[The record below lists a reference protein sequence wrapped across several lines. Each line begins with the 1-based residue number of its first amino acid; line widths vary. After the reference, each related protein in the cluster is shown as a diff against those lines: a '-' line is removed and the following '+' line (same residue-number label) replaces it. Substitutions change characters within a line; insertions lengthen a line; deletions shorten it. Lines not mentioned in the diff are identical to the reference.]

1 MANILE
7 NIKDHGLAGGLVE
20 AARDAFG
27 KGKYQGA
34 AQFHVIDENGD
45 KTEVSNSAATPIYK
59 TPTGFSN
66 TRSYAYLTQGDN
78 GKLTLNYS
86 SDLANSDAFRKN
98 YLDNDAF
105 KEVVR
110 SYNAN
115 TNADTVI
122 QTKNEDGTV
131 ENVKFSDLINNYNTA
146 LNEFASNYE
155 GFSLVRDNFKNNTGF
170 DLSDEEIRIA
180 TNTINDDD
188 KKSETKAIFLPQEW
202 LSIYDFSKL
211 PSFDEETKTV
221 SAKDFFEAYD
231 LDKDGGINEEAWNEM
246 IGSANGIVANA
257 YSGNMKKNVDE
268 DAEGDEE
275 AIATA
280 KDRLVRAYS
289 ASNLLANHDPE
300 QSFLHTVGIVSSN
313 AVLTLGN
320 NVSQV
325 VGKFATLEGAVID
338 SVTYFGELGIAAIKD
353 KSIQMATLQGAV
365 AEDFQ
370 SGAVTPNNFNEY
382 IDGILV
388 SSTDGSMSEVEK
400 VKAEWQAKI
409 KGKQTLADLSYAE
422 GTTFRDMQDAVDWQI
437 AYTAEIAP
445 VAAQAGAI
453 MGEFAFLALEVA
465 VANGLGSSTGALVS
479 SEAGTVKALSTAFKS
494 TSTLTRLKSLAS
506 FAARNKAVSFSANMM
521 TQAMVDTFVFED
533 TDTFL
538 NAWARLDPG
547 AQKELSRA
555 FTDNLV
561 GNSVAE
567 VIGIGSS
574 AIGGKLAA
582 SNNKGVLWIRS
593 RAAKAAAWASL
604 PKKKA
609 QAAFAGTKMAQLLS
623 KPIGKSARQASDMF
637 IKAVNEGS
645 GTVFKAKTLEE
656 YNVEKFQMEYS
667 ATKNIANAKAGDVIV
682 TDFEKNTT
690 KVSETTTEAI
700 LGKVAEK
707 SNFLNQAARIAEGVK
722 ATTDSIVADETVGAA
737 YKGVTDGAVELQKT
751 LKWKDFNP
759 AMGKYL
765 SQDASNYVANKVHFD
780 DLTRKKGILEAEK
793 KALSPL
799 EQKKL
804 EDLSNWL
811 KEFAVTHNDDAM
823 DALNLFIEK
832 QQALNKA
839 LTDWQVRN
847 GIMTKATYDSLAGTG
862 YYGANDEFYVKT
874 VAIPNGKTMEEL
886 DEEVN
891 ASIYVETQR
900 DFLDG
905 AGVRGANYVYKQ
917 DMHLSNSIDSNY
929 LDPVLVNSLTIDNI
943 AKAYQGR
950 MWYNSMVAIKA
961 PTREI
966 DVTGKPVKKRE
977 IENVMKHARNS
988 AEEAIDSVSLKEL
1001 GEGTL
1006 GKTFQES
1013 STTIVK
1019 GKGKDRVEI
1028 NKVDKYQEKVN
1039 RKLGIAD
1046 DKQIATNV
1054 GILDESQTK
1063 TVIATFGD
1071 EAPAYGKCKTNEEL
1085 KAVFEGLSEKQQ
1097 EQALKAMGKNPV
1109 ETKKTVTTQKKN
1121 PEYAAWKKEKTAF
1134 EKEQAKAKKAFD
1146 KEQAKLAKQSTKK
1159 TSTKFP
1165 KEAKKQ
1171 LEKDMRD
1178 AILYD
1183 SNTDIKSWKE
1193 LSTDDVNAK
1202 LTDARKKE
1210 IGDILKDD
1218 FDIDKF
1224 RELDNPKIEDAIKPE
1239 YIEQVRA
1246 KYGGKDVENIVSQ
1259 SPVKVLDAGEP
1270 YERRVKTVKLDYIE
1284 NDIDASIA
1292 DSVQKLNDAGLHV
1305 NNASSGLVADAPGK
1319 DEWLN
1324 RGAGYIEFDEQAI
1337 SKADYDAIRNAA
1349 NKAGLCIEK
1358 SGISIKGETSF
1369 SVSMNVTKDGES
1381 ASELYRNAGREMA
1394 KKYGIEYG
1402 PYLDMMRKL
1411 EEKGVLSEAMDFRE
1425 KAFERRL
1432 KEHGGYAFGGD
1443 EAKIKAWNTFF
1454 DELGISSP
1462 KTSISS
1468 TTSSVFEEKGPV
1480 IDGHDFRTEDASDG
1494 YQKFLHDNTSIKT
1507 HGDSEPVS
1515 KAANIAAEHI
1525 VTPGGF
1531 VDEINQELRSGEL
1544 DIGKVGD
1551 ETSEE
1556 WSRLLDHYINP
1567 DTVALNYYGNGYML
1581 ADEFG
1586 GPIDETDLYNMYRE
1600 LTGKKPAETGIELD
1614 IEDRIKLYKAIKE
1627 KLDDNVMDALRTG
1640 NRELS
1645 EDTILYR
1652 VLSNEGNFVGKG
1664 DMSWLN
1670 KSEGEYLDK
1679 GFGFV
1684 TLDENKV
1691 LNNATLTNPKGNK
1704 YVLRIHA
1711 PKGTGIF
1718 GFDGSVIVENNSG
1731 AMMFSGANAIVS
1743 SGHRAGGEMALTPGQ
1758 KGKFVKSGEKIGDA
1772 EYVDVYLDGWDR
1784 PIRPVAKI
1792 FDKPAPDEFITE
1804 TSTKVES
1811 SKVKAIDEPGALR
1824 AWNQAVA
1831 NTSMVDDL
1839 NKTFIAERVNPAEGG
1854 PKKMTEAT
1862 KKTLTN
1868 AIAEKTKYNF
1878 SPESVSV
1885 EGKTMDDLVEEYT
1898 KKGNKENAYNEAVKK
1913 LEDAQAMEKAV
1924 AEGTDPFS
1932 LSTMEFGESVIEIGA
1947 YRLKNSAVGADL
1959 AKKASEYGI
1968 EDDSIF
1974 EYYVLSSMVE
1984 NAPDGTIRLSKKFK
1998 RAFED
2003 KYEARFLK
2011 APNSEGQMNQLGL
2024 KKLMND
2030 AEEKIERLVVGR
2042 WASYQNDLVERGA
2055 TDLIDTNKYF
2065 DAIEGEMKKIAGD
2078 ISGNRNIIQVLDA
2091 SGEYKY
2097 VEVDPIVADLYRS
2110 RPYNN
2115 RDNDSFI
2122 RKLSRLSRLGKTS
2135 LNPVSVMNQN
2145 FKDAIQSFVMAGWAH
2160 SVTTYSKEIAE
2171 MFGDQFVNY
2180 LRESM
2185 GEEGWLKFSEGL
2197 TDSEARLKAT
2207 ELMTT
2212 GKMGAEPFVGNLTSR
2227 QLFRKNAP
2235 QEDLAGQIRNEAAEA
2250 YSYLGGY
2257 TKKKGL
2263 SAKKNAKK
2271 GLIDAI
2277 EDISPGG
2284 AINNWRETYF
2294 RKANYTSAM
2303 NDALKRG
2310 ETLSQARA
2318 TAEFVSRNAT
2328 TNFRNTF
2335 MWGNILCDNVPF
2347 LSAAINGSASFWRL
2361 FEMDPVGVL
2370 TRINASGIAVIAQV
2384 ISSGQSLEDRN
2395 TLKNVPD
2402 WVKRSGAVFIVN
2414 GSVYTI
2420 PLPEEIAIFLAPFRQ
2435 TAEKML
2441 GSEDRS
2447 WVELLYND
2455 ALEISPI
2462 NLDGFSTDD
2471 QSKLTKNQG
2480 LLSRLGRQIQVLL
2493 SQVSPPIVKTAIMA
2507 RTGIDPYTGN
2517 EIDNSYVWYDEDGN
2531 RQIMDYTTSET
2542 ARGLANISKKF
2553 NWNVSPSMAQALFEE
2568 ALGTGFLQMSDDV
2581 VNLYEAFFSG
2591 KNIDG
2596 ENIDRTKTAFSPITS
2611 AVENAASSVVVED
2624 YQIKDKYDKDFKAL
2638 ITSLER
2644 KKNELLTPGSIYMDT
2659 IEQMS
2664 KLKATD
2670 GNYDTKKQ
2678 NLTQQAMQ
2686 EIENFRKDALFA
2698 VNTYVNHYGSDYD
2711 DKKFASVVALLN
2723 FNNPTGVI
2731 PTSAKDFQDSQSA
2744 YYRGREDAYQTMI
2757 DLGFKSV
2764 NDYSILGIAKRNSQT
2779 GEIYTRFNSPVAI
2792 LNARKS
2798 VFNGMAENVNA
2809 EIAAALEV
2817 AGIDR
2822 KDMFAGYYNAK
2833 AQGKAAAKQYKK
2845 DWNAK
2850 VVKAIAPTVNQYG
2863 ADNVLSNSTVQD
2875 YLDRYIFISNPYKT
2889 GDYLKE
2895 IFEVED

>member
-7 NIKDHGLAGGLVE
+7 NIKEHGLVGGLVE
-20 AARDAFG
+20 AARDSFG
-27 KGKYQGA
+27 KGKYQGPA
-34 AQFHVIDENGD
+34 HFYVVDENGD
-45 KTEVSNSAATPIYK
+45 KTEVSNESATPIYK

-98 YLDNDAF
+98 YLDNDTF

-115 TNADTVI
+115 TNADTVV
-122 QTKNEDGTV
+122 QTKNADGTV

-180 TNTINDDD
+180 TNTIGDDD

-211 PSFDEETKTV
+211 PSFDSETKTV

-268 DAEGDEE
+268 DAEGDEG
-275 AIATA
+275 AITTA

-289 ASNLLANHDPE
+289 ASNLLASHDPE

-313 AVLTLGN
+313 AILTLGN

-338 SVTYFGELGIAAIKD
+338 SVTYFGELGIASIKD

-370 SGAVTPNNFNEY
+370 SGAVTPSNFNEY

-388 SSTDGSMSEVEK
+388 NSTDGSMSEVEK

-494 TSTLTRLKSLAS
+494 TSTLTRLKALSG
-506 FAARNKAVSFSANMM
+506 FAAHNKMVSFSANML

-555 FTDNLV
+555 FADNLV

-582 SNNKGVLWIRS
+582 SNNKGILWIRS
-593 RAAKAAAWASL
+593 RAAKAAALASL

-609 QAAFAGTKMAQLLS
+609 HAAFAGTKMAQLLS
-623 KPIGKSARQASDMF
+623 KPIGKGARQASDMF

-656 YNVEKFQMEYS
+656 YNVEKFQMEYA

-780 DLTRKKGILEAEK
+780 DLTRKKGILDAEK

-804 EDLSNWL
+804 EGLSNWL
-811 KEFAVTHNDDAM
+811 KEFAITHSDDAI

-832 QQALNKA
+832 QQAFNKA
-839 LTDWQVRN
+839 LTDWQVRH
-847 GIMTKATYDSLAGTG
+847 GVMSKATYDSLAGTG
-862 YYGANDEFYVKT
+862 YYGANDEFYVRT
-874 VAIPNGKTMEEL
+874 VAIPDGKTMEEL
-886 DEEVN
+886 DEKVN
-891 ASIYVETQR
+891 ALVYDTTQR

-929 LDPVLVNSLTIDNI
+929 LDPVLVNALTIDNV

-988 AEEAIDSVSLKEL
+988 AEEAIDSVSLSEL

-1013 STTIVK
+1013 STTEVR

-1028 NKVDKYQEKVN
+1028 NKVDKYQKKVN
-1039 RKLGIAD
+1039 KKLGIAN

-1054 GILDESQTK
+1054 GILDEAQTK
-1063 TVIATFGD
+1063 TVLATFGD
-1071 EAPAYGKCKTNEEL
+1071 EAPAYGKCKTNKEL
-1085 KAVFEGLSEKQQ
+1085 KATFEGLSEKQQ

-1109 ETKKTVTTQKKN
+1109 ETKRTVTTQKKN
-1121 PEYAAWKKEKTAF
+1121 PEYASWKKEKAAF
-1134 EKEQAKAKKAFD
+1134 EKEQAKAKAAFD
-1146 KEQAKLAKQSTKK
+1146 KEQAKLVKQSAKK

-1224 RELDNPKIEDAIKPE
+1224 RELDNPKIEDAIRPE

-1246 KYGGKDVENIVSQ
+1246 KYGGEVVE
-1259 SPVKVLDAGEP
+1259 DATE
-1270 YERRVKTVKLDYIE
+1270 
-1284 NDIDASIA
+1284 A
-1292 DSVQKLNDAGLHV
+1292 
-1305 NNASSGLVADAPGK
+1305 
-1319 DEWLN
+1319 
-1324 RGAGYIEFDEQAI
+1324 
-1337 SKADYDAIRNAA
+1337 SKA
-1349 NKAGLCIEK
+1349 KT
-1358 SGISIKGETSF
+1358 IKGFE
-1369 SVSMNVTKDGES
+1369 
-1381 ASELYRNAGREMA
+1381 
-1394 KKYGIEYG
+1394 EY
-1402 PYLDMMRKL
+1402 D
-1411 EEKGVLSEAMDFRE
+1411 
-1425 KAFERRL
+1425 
-1432 KEHGGYAFGGD
+1432 
-1443 EAKIKAWNTFF
+1443 F
-1454 DELGISSP
+1454 DELTKKQA
-1462 KTSISS
+1462 KTLYTKSGS
-1468 TTSSVFEEKGPV
+1468 KPV
-1480 IDGHDFRTEDASDG
+1480 DGHDYRTDLTVDGDEVFNEGYNKFVFENTTKKSEANGGSAEDRVYD
-1494 YQKFLHDNTSIKT
+1494 
-1507 HGDSEPVS
+1507 
-1515 KAANIAAEHI
+1515 IAAEQI
-1525 VTPGGF
+1525 VTPGGP
-1531 VDEINQELRSGEL
+1531 VDYINQKIRQEKMSLNDKELIDEIKEMIDPGA
-1544 DIGKVGD
+1544 V
-1551 ETSEE
+1551 
-1556 WSRLLDHYINP
+1556 
-1567 DTVALNYYGNGYML
+1567 VANVKGY
-1581 ADEFG
+1581 A
-1586 GPIDETDLYNMYRE
+1586 TTE
-1600 LTGKKPAETGIELD
+1600 LTPYDSLSIYTPDLEDYFDVIKMVDKKAYEKANKIPYTREKTMQREFADILSDAILD
-1614 IEDRIKLYKAIKE
+1614 KSINAIKNGTSV
-1627 KLDDNVMDALRTG
+1627 LDNDA
-1640 NRELS
+1640 
-1645 EDTILYR
+1645 ILYR
-1652 VLSNEGNFVGKG
+1652 VLYDDGNFMGKG
-1664 DMSWLN
+1664 DMRWLL
-1670 KSEGEYLDK
+1670 SRSGEYSDD

-1684 TLDENKV
+1684 TLNEEAAMKS
-1691 LNNATLTNPKGNK
+1691 PFIKGSGTP

-1711 PKGTGIF
+1711 PKGTNIF
-1718 GFDGSVIVENNSG
+1718 TFDGSTEISLN
-1731 AMMFSGANAIVS
+1731 ANPLNGVFGGPDHQLS
-1743 SGHRAGGEMALTPGQ
+1743 SGHRAGGELALAPGQ
-1758 KGKFVKSGEKIGDA
+1758 KGRFIKTGEKIGDA
-1772 EYVDVYLDGWDR
+1772 EYIDVYLDGWKMRSDD
-1784 PIRPVAKI
+1784 IDKIYDVSVAPVSEKTSAVFEEKS

-1824 AWNQAVA
+1824 AWNQAVT

-1862 KKTLTN
+1862 KKTLTD

-1898 KKGNKENAYNEAVKK
+1898 KNGNKENAYNEAVKK

-2078 ISGNRNIIQVLDA
+2078 ISGNRNIIQVLDTN
-2091 SGEYKY
+2091 GEYKY

-2115 RDNDSFI
+2115 RNNDSFI

-2197 TDSEARLKAT
+2197 SDSETRLKAT
-2207 ELMTT
+2207 ELLTT
-2212 GKMGAEPFVGNLTSR
+2212 GKMGAEPFAGNLTSR

-2284 AINNWRETYF
+2284 TINNWRETYF

-2328 TNFRNTF
+2328 TNFSNTF
-2335 MWGNILCDNVPF
+2335 MWGNIICDNVPF

-2370 TRINASGIAVIAQV
+2370 TRINAAGMAVIAQV

-2395 TLKNVPD
+2395 TLKDVPD
-2402 WVKRSGAVFIVN
+2402 WVKRSGAVFVVN

-2480 LLSRLGRQIQVLL
+2480 LLSRLSRQAQVLL

-2507 RTGIDPYTGN
+2507 ATGIDPYTGN
-2517 EIDNSYVWYDEDGN
+2517 EIDSSYVWYDEDGN

-2542 ARGLANISKKF
+2542 ARGLAKISKQF
-2553 NWNVSPSMAQALFEE
+2553 NWNVSPSMAQALFKE

-2581 VNLYEAFFSG
+2581 INLYEAFFSG
-2591 KNIDG
+2591 KNVDG
-2596 ENIDRTKTAFSPITS
+2596 KNIDRTKTAFSPITS
-2611 AVENAASSVVVED
+2611 AVESAASAAVVED

-2644 KKNELLTPGSIYMDT
+2644 KKNELLTPGSAYMDT
-2659 IEQMS
+2659 VEQMS
-2664 KLKATD
+2664 KLRSTD
-2670 GNYDTKKQ
+2670 SNYDTKKQ

-2779 GEIYTRFNSPVAI
+2779 GEIYTKFNSPVAI
-2792 LNARKS
+2792 LNARES
-2798 VFNGMAENVNA
+2798 VWSSMAENVNA

-2822 KDMFAGYYNAK
+2822 SEMFEGYYKAK

-2850 VVKAIAPTVNQYG
+2850 IVKAIAPTVYQYG
-2863 ADNVLSNSTVQD
+2863 ADQVLENSTVQD
-2875 YLDRYIFISNPYKT
+2875 YLDNYIFISNPYKT

>member
-20 AARDAFG
+20 TVRDTFG
-27 KGKYQGA
+27 KGEHQGA

-98 YLDNDAF
+98 YLDNDTF

-110 SYNAN
+110 SYNAS

-122 QTKNEDGTV
+122 QTKNADGTV
-131 ENVKFSDLINNYNTA
+131 ENVKFSDLIDNYNTA

-180 TNTINDDD
+180 TNTIGDDD

-211 PSFDEETKTV
+211 PSFDAETKTV

-275 AIATA
+275 AITTA

-289 ASNLLANHDPE
+289 ASNLLASHDPE

-338 SVTYFGELGIAAIKD
+338 SVTYFGELGIASIKD

-370 SGAVTPNNFNEY
+370 SGTVTPNNFNEY

-506 FAARNKAVSFSANMM
+506 FAARNKAVSFSANML

-555 FTDNLV
+555 FTDNLI

-582 SNNKGVLWIRS
+582 SNNKGILWIRS

-623 KPIGKSARQASDMF
+623 KPIGKGARQASDMF

-656 YNVEKFQMEYS
+656 YNVEKFQMEYA

-811 KEFAVTHNDDAM
+811 KEFAVTHNDDAI

-832 QQALNKA
+832 QQAFNKA

-862 YYGANDEFYVKT
+862 YYGANDELYVKT

-886 DEEVN
+886 DDEVN

-929 LDPVLVNSLTIDNI
+929 LDPVLVNSLTIDNV

-988 AEEAIDSVSLKEL
+988 AEEAIDSVSLSEL

-1013 STTIVK
+1013 STTEVR

-1054 GILDESQTK
+1054 GILDEAQTK
-1063 TVIATFGD
+1063 TVLATFGD

-1085 KAVFEGLSEKQQ
+1085 KATFEGLSGKQQ

-1121 PEYAAWKKEKTAF
+1121 PEYAAWKKEKAAF
-1134 EKEQAKAKKAFD
+1134 EKEQAKAKAAFD

-1246 KYGGKDVENIVSQ
+1246 KYGGNDVENIVSQ
-1259 SPVKVLDAGEP
+1259 SPVKVLDAGQP
-1270 YERRVKTVKLDYIE
+1270 YERRVKTVKLDYTE

-1292 DSVQKLNDAGLHV
+1292 DSVQKLNDSGLHV
-1305 NNASSGLVADAPGK
+1305 NNASSGLVADAPGE
-1319 DEWLN
+1319 DEIVN

-1337 SKADYDAIRNAA
+1337 SKADYDAIENAA

-1358 SGISIKGETSF
+1358 SGIGINGDTSF
-1369 SVSMNVTKDGES
+1369 SVSMNVTKDGRS
-1381 ASELYRNAGREMA
+1381 VSELYRNAGREMA

-1402 PYLDMMRKL
+1402 SDLDMTRKL

-1443 EAKIKAWNTFF
+1443 ESKIKAWNTFF
-1454 DELGISSP
+1454 DELGVSGSKTAASSAV
-1462 KTSISS
+1462 S
-1468 TTSSVFEEKGPV
+1468 TTPSAFEEK
-1480 IDGHDFRTEDASDG
+1480 T
-1494 YQKFLHDNTSIKT
+1494 
-1507 HGDSEPVS
+1507 
-1515 KAANIAAEHI
+1515 
-1525 VTPGGF
+1525 
-1531 VDEINQELRSGEL
+1531 
-1544 DIGKVGD
+1544 
-1551 ETSEE
+1551 
-1556 WSRLLDHYINP
+1556 
-1567 DTVALNYYGNGYML
+1567 
-1581 ADEFG
+1581 
-1586 GPIDETDLYNMYRE
+1586 
-1600 LTGKKPAETGIELD
+1600 
-1614 IEDRIKLYKAIKE
+1614 
-1627 KLDDNVMDALRTG
+1627 
-1640 NRELS
+1640 
-1645 EDTILYR
+1645 
-1652 VLSNEGNFVGKG
+1652 
-1664 DMSWLN
+1664 
-1670 KSEGEYLDK
+1670 
-1679 GFGFV
+1679 
-1684 TLDENKV
+1684 
-1691 LNNATLTNPKGNK
+1691 
-1704 YVLRIHA
+1704 
-1711 PKGTGIF
+1711 
-1718 GFDGSVIVENNSG
+1718 
-1731 AMMFSGANAIVS
+1731 
-1743 SGHRAGGEMALTPGQ
+1743 
-1758 KGKFVKSGEKIGDA
+1758 
-1772 EYVDVYLDGWDR
+1772 
-1784 PIRPVAKI
+1784 

-1811 SKVKAIDEPGALR
+1811 SKIKAIDEPGALR

-2185 GEEGWLKFSEGL
+2185 GEDGWLKFSEGL
-2197 TDSEARLKAT
+2197 TDSETRLKAT

-2384 ISSGQSLEDRN
+2384 ISSGQSIEDRN

-2581 VNLYEAFFSG
+2581 INLYEAFFSG
-2591 KNIDG
+2591 KNVDG

-2686 EIENFRKDALFA
+2686 EIENFRKEALFA

-2711 DKKFASVVALLN
+2711 DKKFASIVALLN

-2779 GEIYTRFNSPVAI
+2779 GEIYTKFNSPVAI
-2792 LNARKS
+2792 LNARES
-2798 VFNGMAENVNA
+2798 VWSSMAENVNA
-2809 EIAAALEV
+2809 EIAAALDV

-2822 KDMFAGYYNAK
+2822 SKMFEGYYKAK
-2833 AQGKAAAKQYKK
+2833 AQGKAVAKQYKK

-2850 VVKAIAPTVNQYG
+2850 IVKAIAPTVYQYG
-2863 ADNVLSNSTVQD
+2863 ADQVLENSTVQD
-2875 YLDRYIFISNPYKT
+2875 YLDNYIFISNPYKT

>member
-20 AARDAFG
+20 TVRDTFG

-34 AQFHVIDENGD
+34 AQFHVIDENGN

-98 YLDNDAF
+98 YLDNDTF

-122 QTKNEDGTV
+122 QTKNADGTV

-146 LNEFASNYE
+146 LNEFVSNYE

-289 ASNLLANHDPE
+289 ASNLLASHDPE

-325 VGKFATLEGAVID
+325 VGKFATLGGAVID
-338 SVTYFGELGIAAIKD
+338 SVTYFGELGIASIKD

-506 FAARNKAVSFSANMM
+506 FAARNKAVSFSANML

-538 NAWARLDPG
+538 NAWARLDSG

-555 FTDNLV
+555 FTDNLI

-582 SNNKGVLWIRS
+582 SNNKGILWIRS
-593 RAAKAAAWASL
+593 RAAKAAALASL

-623 KPIGKSARQASDMF
+623 KPIGKGARQASDMF

-656 YNVEKFQMEYS
+656 YNVEKFQMEYA

-811 KEFAVTHNDDAM
+811 KEFAVTHNDDAI

-832 QQALNKA
+832 QQAFNKA

-862 YYGANDEFYVKT
+862 YYGANDELYVKT

-929 LDPVLVNSLTIDNI
+929 LDPVLVNSLTIDNV

-988 AEEAIDSVSLKEL
+988 AEEAIDSVSLSEL

-1013 STTIVK
+1013 STTEVR

-1054 GILDESQTK
+1054 GILDEAQTK
-1063 TVIATFGD
+1063 TVLATFGD
-1071 EAPAYGKCKTNEEL
+1071 EAPAYGKCNTNEEL
-1085 KAVFEGLSEKQQ
+1085 KATFEGLSEKQQ

-1109 ETKKTVTTQKKN
+1109 ETKKTITTQKKN
-1121 PEYAAWKKEKTAF
+1121 PEYAAWKKEKSAF

-1239 YIEQVRA
+1239 YIEQVRS
-1246 KYGGKDVENIVSQ
+1246 KYTSSE
-1259 SPVKVLDAGEP
+1259 
-1270 YERRVKTVKLDYIE
+1270 
-1284 NDIDASIA
+1284 
-1292 DSVQKLNDAGLHV
+1292 SVDTA
-1305 NNASSGLVADAPGK
+1305 
-1319 DEWLN
+1319 
-1324 RGAGYIEFDEQAI
+1324 
-1337 SKADYDAIRNAA
+1337 
-1349 NKAGLCIEK
+1349 EK
-1358 SGISIKGETSF
+1358 S
-1369 SVSMNVTKDGES
+1369 
-1381 ASELYRNAGREMA
+1381 
-1394 KKYGIEYG
+1394 
-1402 PYLDMMRKL
+1402 
-1411 EEKGVLSEAMDFRE
+1411 
-1425 KAFERRL
+1425 
-1432 KEHGGYAFGGD
+1432 
-1443 EAKIKAWNTFF
+1443 
-1454 DELGISSP
+1454 
-1462 KTSISS
+1462 
-1468 TTSSVFEEKGPV
+1468 PV
-1480 IDGHDFRTEDASDG
+1480 ID
-1494 YQKFLHDNTSIKT
+1494 LHDYRSEVETDPVNGETMRRGYYNFVKDHTTSTIKANDAYDKT
-1507 HGDSEPVS
+1507 AWIATEQIVS
-1515 KAANIAAEHI
+1515 PATRATNNLNASIRNSGLNLGLDGSAPDIAIKDVIDGNIDVSSI
-1525 VTPGGF
+1525 VG
-1531 VDEINQELRSGEL
+1531 
-1544 DIGKVGD
+1544 
-1551 ETSEE
+1551 
-1556 WSRLLDHYINP
+1556 
-1567 DTVALNYYGNGYML
+1567 NYYGREIDPLTGEIELGSNDYINLAKELGGKNIKNSSDAEKIIKAKAEEGILDMLKNGNAKL
-1581 ADEFG
+1581 
-1586 GPIDETDLYNMYRE
+1586 TDDTVMYRVIS
-1600 LTGKKPAETGIELD
+1600 T
-1614 IEDRIKLYKAIKE
+1614 
-1627 KLDDNVMDALRTG
+1627 
-1640 NRELS
+1640 
-1645 EDTILYR
+1645 
-1652 VLSNEGNFVGKG
+1652 EGNKVNKG
-1664 DMSWLN
+1664 DLSWLS
-1670 KSEGEYLDK
+1670 KESGDFSDD
-1679 GFGFV
+1679 GFMFV
-1684 TLDENKV
+1684 TFDENEV
-1691 LNNATLTNPKGNK
+1691 LNNKNLRGGGDR
-1704 YVLRIHA
+1704 YVLRVHA
-1711 PKGTGIF
+1711 PKGTKLFTQQGSHYLVA
-1718 GFDGSVIVENNSG
+1718 DGVLPIRLSYSG
-1731 AMMFSGANAIVS
+1731 AGS
-1743 SGHRAGGEMALTPGQ
+1743 GGELILTPGQ
-1758 KGKFVKSGEKIGDA
+1758 KGKFVKRGEKIGDA
-1772 EYVDVYLDGWDR
+1772 EYVDVYLDGWNR
-1784 PIRPVAKI
+1784 PIRPSTKT

-1974 EYYVLSSMVE
+1974 EYYVLSSIVE

-2185 GEEGWLKFSEGL
+2185 GEEGWLKFSEGF

-2284 AINNWRETYF
+2284 TINNWRETYF

-2384 ISSGQSLEDRN
+2384 ISSGQSIEDRN

-2581 VNLYEAFFSG
+2581 INLYEAFFSG
-2591 KNIDG
+2591 KNVDG

-2611 AVENAASSVVVED
+2611 AVENVASSVVVED

-2686 EIENFRKDALFA
+2686 EIENFRKEALFA

-2792 LNARKS
+2792 LNARES

>member
-7 NIKDHGLAGGLVE
+7 NIKEHGLVGGLVE
-20 AARDAFG
+20 AARDSFG

-34 AQFHVIDENGD
+34 AQFHVIDANGD
-45 KTEVSNSAATPIYK
+45 KTEVSNAAATPIYR

-86 SDLANSDAFRKN
+86 SDLANSDAFKKN
-98 YLDNDAF
+98 YLENDTF
-105 KEVVR
+105 KEVVK

-115 TNADTVI
+115 ANADTVI
-122 QTKNEDGTV
+122 QTKNADGTV
-131 ENVKFSDLINNYNTA
+131 ENVKFSDLIDKYNTA
-146 LNEFASNYE
+146 LNEFASSYE

-180 TNTINDDD
+180 TNTISDDE
-188 KKSETKAIFLPQEW
+188 KKSETKAVFLPQEW
-202 LSIYDFSKL
+202 LNIYDFSKL
-211 PSFDEETKTV
+211 PSFDAETKTV

-231 LDKDGGINEEAWNEM
+231 LDKKGGINEEAWNEM
-246 IGSANGIVANA
+246 TGSANGIVANA

-289 ASNLLANHDPE
+289 ASNLLASHDPE
-300 QSFLHTVGIVSSN
+300 QSFLHTAGIVAGN
-313 AVLTLGN
+313 TVLVFGN

-338 SVTYFGELGIAAIKD
+338 SVTYLGELGVASIKD
-353 KSIQMATLQGAV
+353 KDIQMATLQGAV

-388 SSTDGSMSEVEK
+388 SSTDGSMSEVER

-422 GTTFRDMQDAVDWQI
+422 GTAFRDLQDATDWQI
-437 AYTAEIAP
+437 AYTAKIAP
-445 VAAQAGAI
+445 VAAQAGSI

-465 VANGLGSSTGALVS
+465 VANGLGGSAGALVS

-494 TSTLTRLKSLAS
+494 TSTLTRLKALAG
-506 FAARNKAVSFSANMM
+506 FAARNKLAAFSVNML

-538 NAWARLDPG
+538 DAWKRLDPG
-547 AQKELSRA
+547 AQKDLSLA
-555 FTDNLV
+555 FADNLI

-567 VIGIGSS
+567 VVGITGS

-582 SNNKGVLWIRS
+582 SNNKGILWLRS
-593 RAAKAAAWASL
+593 RAAKAAAIASL
-604 PKKKA
+604 PKKKV
-609 QAAFAGTKMAQLLS
+609 QAAFASTKIAQFLS
-623 KPIGKSARQASDMF
+623 RPIGKGARQASDMF

-656 YNVEKFQMEYS
+656 YNVEKFQMEYA
-667 ATKNIANAKAGDVIV
+667 ATKNIAKAKKGDVIV

-690 KVSETTTEAI
+690 KISETTTEAI
-700 LGKVAEK
+700 LGKVTEK

-722 ATTDSIVADETVGAA
+722 ATTEGILADETVGAA
-737 YKGVTDGAVELQKT
+737 RKGVLDGATELQKT
-751 LKWKDFNP
+751 LQWKDFNP
-759 AMGKYL
+759 SMGKYL
-765 SQDASNYVANKVHFD
+765 SQDASNYVAHKVHFE
-780 DLTRKKGILEAEK
+780 DLMRKKGILEAEK
-793 KALSPL
+793 KALSPA

-804 EDLSNWL
+804 EALSGWL
-811 KEFAVTHNDDAM
+811 KEFAATHSDDAI

-832 QQALNKA
+832 QQAFNKA
-839 LTDWQVRN
+839 LTDWQVRH
-847 GIMTKATYDSLAGTG
+847 GVMSKATYDSLAATG
-862 YYGANDEFYVKT
+862 YYGMNDEFYVKT
-874 VAIPNGKTMEEL
+874 IALPDGKSM
-886 DEEVN
+886 DEIDEKAEALVYD
-891 ASIYVETQR
+891 AAQR
-900 DFLDG
+900 DFLEG
-905 AGVRGANYVYKQ
+905 AGVRGADYVYKQ
-917 DMHLSNSIDSNY
+917 DMHLSDNIDSNY
-929 LDPVLVNSLTIDNI
+929 LDPVLANSLTVDNV

-966 DVTGKPVKKRE
+966 DITGKPVKKRE
-977 IENVMKHARNS
+977 IENVMKHAKNS
-988 AEEAIDSVSLKEL
+988 AEEAIDSVSLSEL

-1013 STTIVK
+1013 STTVTRGE
-1019 GKGKDRVEI
+1019 GKNRVEKS
-1028 NKVDKYQEKVN
+1028 KVDIAQEKVN
-1039 RKLGIAD
+1039 RKLGIAN
-1046 DKQIATNV
+1046 DKQIVTNV
-1054 GILDESQTK
+1054 GILDEDQTK
-1063 TVIATFGD
+1063 AVLDTFGD
-1071 EAPAYGKCKTNEEL
+1071 EAPTYGKCKTNEEL
-1085 KAVFEGLSEKQQ
+1085 RATFEGLSEKQQ

-1109 ETKKTVTTQKKN
+1109 ETKRNVTTQKKN
-1121 PEYAAWKKEKTAF
+1121 PEYAAWKKEKAAF
-1134 EKEQAKAKKAFD
+1134 EKEQAKAKAAFD
-1146 KEQAKLAKQSTKK
+1146 KEQAKLAKQSAKKK
-1159 TSTKFP
+1159 TAKFP

-1183 SNTDIKSWKE
+1183 FNTDIKSWKD
-1193 LSTDDVNAK
+1193 LSIDEVNTK
-1202 LTDARKKE
+1202 LTDARKQE
-1210 IGDILKDD
+1210 IGNILKDD
-1218 FDIDKF
+1218 FDLDKF
-1224 RELDNPKIEDAIKPE
+1224 MELDNPKIEDVLKPE

-1246 KYGGKDVENIVSQ
+1246 KYGGEIAEDAV
-1259 SPVKVLDAGEP
+1259 PVAEM
-1270 YERRVKTVKLDYIE
+1270 KT
-1284 NDIDASIA
+1284 
-1292 DSVQKLNDAGLHV
+1292 
-1305 NNASSGLVADAPGK
+1305 
-1319 DEWLN
+1319 
-1324 RGAGYIEFDEQAI
+1324 
-1337 SKADYDAIRNAA
+1337 
-1349 NKAGLCIEK
+1349 
-1358 SGISIKGETSF
+1358 
-1369 SVSMNVTKDGES
+1369 
-1381 ASELYRNAGREMA
+1381 
-1394 KKYGIEYG
+1394 
-1402 PYLDMMRKL
+1402 
-1411 EEKGVLSEAMDFRE
+1411 
-1425 KAFERRL
+1425 
-1432 KEHGGYAFGGD
+1432 
-1443 EAKIKAWNTFF
+1443 
-1454 DELGISSP
+1454 
-1462 KTSISS
+1462 
-1468 TTSSVFEEKGPV
+1468 FEEK
-1480 IDGHDFRTEDASDG
+1480 T
-1494 YQKFLHDNTSIKT
+1494 
-1507 HGDSEPVS
+1507 
-1515 KAANIAAEHI
+1515 
-1525 VTPGGF
+1525 
-1531 VDEINQELRSGEL
+1531 
-1544 DIGKVGD
+1544 
-1551 ETSEE
+1551 
-1556 WSRLLDHYINP
+1556 
-1567 DTVALNYYGNGYML
+1567 
-1581 ADEFG
+1581 
-1586 GPIDETDLYNMYRE
+1586 
-1600 LTGKKPAETGIELD
+1600 
-1614 IEDRIKLYKAIKE
+1614 
-1627 KLDDNVMDALRTG
+1627 
-1640 NRELS
+1640 
-1645 EDTILYR
+1645 
-1652 VLSNEGNFVGKG
+1652 
-1664 DMSWLN
+1664 
-1670 KSEGEYLDK
+1670 
-1679 GFGFV
+1679 
-1684 TLDENKV
+1684 
-1691 LNNATLTNPKGNK
+1691 
-1704 YVLRIHA
+1704 
-1711 PKGTGIF
+1711 
-1718 GFDGSVIVENNSG
+1718 
-1731 AMMFSGANAIVS
+1731 
-1743 SGHRAGGEMALTPGQ
+1743 
-1758 KGKFVKSGEKIGDA
+1758 
-1772 EYVDVYLDGWDR
+1772 
-1784 PIRPVAKI
+1784 

-1804 TSTKVES
+1804 TTTKVDK
-1811 SKVKAIDEPGALR
+1811 SKIKAIDEPGALR
-1824 AWNQAVA
+1824 AWNQAVTS
-1831 NTSMVDDL
+1831 TSMVDDL
-1839 NKTFIAERVNPAEGG
+1839 NKTFIAERVNPVEGG

-1862 KKTLTN
+1862 KKTLTD

-1898 KKGNKENAYNEAVKK
+1898 KKGAKEDSYNEAVKN
-1913 LEDAQAMEKAV
+1913 LEEAKEMEQAV

-1947 YRLKNSAVGADL
+1947 HRLKNSAVGADL
-1959 AKKASEYGI
+1959 AKRAAAYGI

-1974 EYYVLSSMVE
+1974 EYYVMSSMVE

-2003 KYEARFLK
+2003 KYEARFFK
-2011 APNSEGQMNQLGL
+2011 APRSEGQMNQLAL

-2030 AEEKIERLVVGR
+2030 AEEKLERLVVGR
-2042 WASYQNDLVERGA
+2042 WASYQNDLIERGA
-2055 TDLIDTNKYF
+2055 TDLVDTNKYF

-2078 ISGNRNIIQVLDA
+2078 ISGNRNIIQVLDTN
-2091 SGEYKY
+2091 GEYKY

-2115 RDNDSFI
+2115 RNNDSFI

-2160 SVTTYSKEIAE
+2160 SVTVYTKEIAE

-2207 ELMTT
+2207 KLMTT
-2212 GKMGAEPFVGNLTSR
+2212 GEMGAEPFASSLTSR
-2227 QLFRKNAP
+2227 QLFRKNTQ
-2235 QEDLAGQIRNEAAEA
+2235 QENLAGQIREEAAEA

-2263 SAKKNAKK
+2263 SAKKKAKK

-2284 AINNWRETYF
+2284 AINNWRETYY
-2294 RKANYTSAM
+2294 RKANYTAAM

-2328 TNFRNTF
+2328 TNFSNTF
-2335 MWGNILCDNVPF
+2335 MWGNIICDNVPF

-2370 TRINASGIAVIAQV
+2370 TRINAAGMAVIAQV

-2395 TLKNVPD
+2395 TLKDVPD
-2402 WVKRSGAVFIVN
+2402 WVKRSGAVFVVN

-2420 PLPEEIAIFLAPFRQ
+2420 PLPEEVAVFLAPFRQ
-2435 TAEKML
+2435 AAEKML

-2462 NLDGFSTDD
+2462 DLDGFSTDD

-2480 LLSRLGRQIQVLL
+2480 LLSRLGRQAQVLL

-2507 RTGIDPYTGN
+2507 QTGIDPYTGN
-2517 EIDNSYVWYDEDGN
+2517 EIDSSYVWYDEDGN

-2542 ARGLANISKKF
+2542 ARGLAKVSKEF
-2553 NWNVSPSMAQALFEE
+2553 NWNVSPSMAQALFKE

-2581 VNLYEAFFSG
+2581 INLYEAFFSG

-2596 ENIDRTKTAFSPITS
+2596 ENIDRTQTAFSPITS
-2611 AVENAASSVVVED
+2611 ATENAVSAVVVED
-2624 YQIKDKYDKDFKAL
+2624 YQIRDKYDKDFKAM

-2644 KKNELLTPGSIYMDT
+2644 KKNELLTPGSTYMDT
-2659 IEQMS
+2659 ISQMS

-2670 GNYDTKKQ
+2670 SNYDTKKQ

-2686 EIENFRKDALFA
+2686 EIENFRKEALFA
-2698 VNTYVNHYGSDYD
+2698 VNTYVDHYGSDYD
-2711 DKKFASVVALLN
+2711 DKKFASVVSLLN

-2731 PTSAKDFQDSQSA
+2731 PTSAKDFQDYQSA

-2779 GEIYTRFNSPVAI
+2779 GEIYTKFNSPVAI
-2792 LNARKS
+2792 LNARES
-2798 VFNGMAENVNA
+2798 VWTSMADNVNA

-2822 KDMFAGYYNAK
+2822 SEMFDGYYKAK
-2833 AQGKAAAKQYKK
+2833 AQGSAAAKQYKK

-2850 VVKAIAPTVNQYG
+2850 IVKAIAPTVYQYG
-2863 ADNVLSNSTVQD
+2863 ADQVLGNSTVQD
-2875 YLDRYIFISNPYKT
+2875 YLDNYIFISNPYKT

>member
-7 NIKDHGLAGGLVE
+7 NIKEHGLVGGLVE
-20 AARDAFG
+20 AARDSFG
-27 KGKYQGA
+27 KGKYQGPA
-34 AQFHVIDENGD
+34 HFYVVDENGD
-45 KTEVSNSAATPIYK
+45 KTEVSNESATPIYK

-98 YLDNDAF
+98 YLDNDTF

-122 QTKNEDGTV
+122 QTKKEDGTV

-211 PSFDEETKTV
+211 PSFDAETKTV

-231 LDKDGGINEEAWNEM
+231 LDKNGGINEEAWNEM

-275 AIATA
+275 AITTA

-300 QSFLHTVGIVSSN
+300 QSFLHTVGIISSN

-338 SVTYFGELGIAAIKD
+338 SVTYFGELGIASIKD

-370 SGAVTPNNFNEY
+370 SGAVTPSNFNEY

-506 FAARNKAVSFSANMM
+506 FAARNKAVSFSANML

-555 FTDNLV
+555 FADNLV

-582 SNNKGVLWIRS
+582 SNNKGILWIRS

-623 KPIGKSARQASDMF
+623 KPIGKGTRQASDMF
-637 IKAVNEGS
+637 IKAVNEGT
-645 GTVFKAKTLEE
+645 GTVFKSKTLEE
-656 YNVEKFQMEYS
+656 YNVEKFQMEYA

-707 SNFLNQAARIAEGVK
+707 TNFLNQAARIAEGVK
-722 ATTDSIVADETVGAA
+722 ATTDSIIADETVGAA

-780 DLTRKKGILEAEK
+780 DLTRKKSILDAEK
-793 KALSPL
+793 KVISPL

-811 KEFAVTHNDDAM
+811 KEFAATHSDDAI

-966 DVTGKPVKKRE
+966 DITGKPIKKRE

-1013 STTIVK
+1013 STTEVR

-1039 RKLGIAD
+1039 KKLGIAN

-1054 GILDESQTK
+1054 GILDEAQTK
-1063 TVIATFGD
+1063 TVLATFGD
-1071 EAPAYGKCKTNEEL
+1071 EAPAYGKCKTNKEL
-1085 KAVFEGLSEKQQ
+1085 KATFEGLSEKQQ

-1109 ETKKTVTTQKKN
+1109 ETKKTITTQKKN

-1134 EKEQAKAKKAFD
+1134 EKEQAKAKAAFD

-1224 RELDNPKIEDAIKPE
+1224 RELDNPKIEDVIKPE

-1246 KYGGKDVENIVSQ
+1246 KYGGEEIEPIQETGVVDLHDYRSEVETDPVNGETMRRGYYNFVKDHTTSTLKENDAYDKTAWIATEQIVS
-1259 SPVKVLDAGEP
+1259 PAT
-1270 YERRVKTVKLDYIE
+1270 RAT
-1284 NDIDASIA
+1284 NN
-1292 DSVQKLNDAGLHV
+1292 LNA
-1305 NNASSGLVADAPGK
+1305 
-1319 DEWLN
+1319 
-1324 RGAGYIEFDEQAI
+1324 
-1337 SKADYDAIRNAA
+1337 AIRN
-1349 NKAGLCIEK
+1349 
-1358 SGISIKGETSF
+1358 SGISLGSDGSAPDIAIK
-1369 SVSMNVTKDGES
+1369 D
-1381 ASELYRNAGREMA
+1381 
-1394 KKYGIEYG
+1394 
-1402 PYLDMMRKL
+1402 
-1411 EEKGVLSEAMDFRE
+1411 
-1425 KAFERRL
+1425 
-1432 KEHGGYAFGGD
+1432 
-1443 EAKIKAWNTFF
+1443 
-1454 DELGISSP
+1454 
-1462 KTSISS
+1462 
-1468 TTSSVFEEKGPV
+1468 V
-1480 IDGHDFRTEDASDG
+1480 IDSNIDVS
-1494 YQKFLHDNTSIKT
+1494 SI
-1507 HGDSEPVS
+1507 
-1515 KAANIAAEHI
+1515 
-1525 VTPGGF
+1525 
-1531 VDEINQELRSGEL
+1531 
-1544 DIGKVGD
+1544 VG
-1551 ETSEE
+1551 
-1556 WSRLLDHYINP
+1556 
-1567 DTVALNYYGNGYML
+1567 NYYGREIDPLTGEIELGSNDYINLAKELGWKNVKNSSDAEKVIKSKAEEGILDMLKNGNAKL
-1581 ADEFG
+1581 
-1586 GPIDETDLYNMYRE
+1586 TDDTIMYRVVS
-1600 LTGKKPAETGIELD
+1600 T
-1614 IEDRIKLYKAIKE
+1614 
-1627 KLDDNVMDALRTG
+1627 
-1640 NRELS
+1640 
-1645 EDTILYR
+1645 
-1652 VLSNEGNFVGKG
+1652 EGNKVNKG
-1664 DMSWLN
+1664 DLSWLSK
-1670 KSEGEYLDK
+1670 KSGDFSDD
-1679 GFGFV
+1679 GFMFV
-1684 TLDENKV
+1684 TFDESEV
-1691 LNNATLTNPKGNK
+1691 LNNKNLRGRGDRYA
-1704 YVLRIHA
+1704 LRIHA
-1711 PKGTGIF
+1711 PKGTKLFTQHGSHYLVA
-1718 GFDGSVIVENNSG
+1718 DGVLPIRLSYSG
-1731 AMMFSGANAIVS
+1731 AGS
-1743 SGHRAGGEMALTPGQ
+1743 GGELILTPGQ

-1772 EYVDVYLDGWDR
+1772 EYVDVYLDGWNR
-1784 PIRPVAKI
+1784 PIRPATKT

-1824 AWNQAVA
+1824 AWNQAVT

-1862 KKTLTN
+1862 KKTLTD

-2011 APNSEGQMNQLGL
+2011 APNSEGQMDQLGL

-2065 DAIEGEMKKIAGD
+2065 DAIEGEMKKIVGD

-2171 MFGDQFVNY
+2171 MFGDKFVNY

-2185 GEEGWLKFSEGL
+2185 GEDGWLKFSEGL
-2197 TDSEARLKAT
+2197 TDSETRLKAT

-2212 GKMGAEPFVGNLTSR
+2212 GKMGAEPFAGNLTSR

-2284 AINNWRETYF
+2284 AINNWREIYF

-2310 ETLSQARA
+2310 ETLGQARA

-2335 MWGNILCDNVPF
+2335 MWGNIICDNVPF

-2370 TRINASGIAVIAQV
+2370 TRINAAGMAVIAQV

-2420 PLPEEIAIFLAPFRQ
+2420 PLPEEVAIFLAPFRQ

-2480 LLSRLGRQIQVLL
+2480 LLSRLSRQAQVLL

-2507 RTGIDPYTGN
+2507 HTGIDPYTGN

-2542 ARGLANISKKF
+2542 ARGLANISKQF

-2581 VNLYEAFFSG
+2581 INLYEAFFSG
-2591 KNIDG
+2591 KNVDG
-2596 ENIDRTKTAFSPITS
+2596 KNIDRTKTAFSPITS
-2611 AVENAASSVVVED
+2611 AVENAASAVVVED

-2638 ITSLER
+2638 IASLER

-2664 KLKATD
+2664 KLKTTD

-2686 EIENFRKDALFA
+2686 EIENFRKEALFA

-2744 YYRGREDAYQTMI
+2744 YYRGMEDAYQTMI

-2779 GEIYTRFNSPVAI
+2779 GEIYTKFNSPVAI
-2792 LNARKS
+2792 LNARES
-2798 VFNGMAENVNA
+2798 VLSSMAENVNA
-2809 EIAAALEV
+2809 EIAAALKV

-2822 KDMFAGYYNAK
+2822 REMFKGYYKAK
-2833 AQGKAAAKQYKK
+2833 AQGKAADKQYKK

-2850 VVKAIAPTVNQYG
+2850 IVKAIAPTVYQYG
-2863 ADNVLSNSTVQD
+2863 ADQVLENSTVQD
-2875 YLDRYIFISNPYKT
+2875 YLDNYIFISNPYKT
-2889 GDYLKE
+2889 SDYLKE

>member
-7 NIKDHGLAGGLVE
+7 NIKEHGLVGGLVE
-20 AARDAFG
+20 AARDSFG
-27 KGKYQGA
+27 NGEYQGPA
-34 AQFHVIDENGD
+34 HFYVVDENGD
-45 KTEVSNSAATPIYK
+45 KTEVSNESATPIYK

-98 YLDNDAF
+98 YLDNDTF

-122 QTKNEDGTV
+122 QTKNADGTV

-180 TNTINDDD
+180 TNTIGDDD

-211 PSFDEETKTV
+211 PSFDAETKTV

-289 ASNLLANHDPE
+289 ASNLLASHDPE

-338 SVTYFGELGIAAIKD
+338 SVTYFGELGIASIKD

-370 SGAVTPNNFNEY
+370 SGAVTPSNFNEY

-445 VAAQAGAI
+445 VAAQAGAV

-494 TSTLTRLKSLAS
+494 TSTLTRLKALAN
-506 FAARNKAVSFSANMM
+506 FAVRNKAVSFSANML
-521 TQAMVDTFVFED
+521 TQAMVDTFVYED

-555 FTDNLV
+555 FADNLV

-582 SNNKGVLWIRS
+582 SNNKGILWIRS

-623 KPIGKSARQASDMF
+623 KPIGKGTRQTSDMF
-637 IKAVNEGS
+637 IKAVNDGT
-645 GTVFKAKTLEE
+645 GTVFKSKTLEE
-656 YNVEKFQMEYS
+656 YNVEKFQMEYA

-722 ATTDSIVADETVGAA
+722 ATTDSIIADETVGAA

-793 KALSPL
+793 KMLSPL

-811 KEFAVTHNDDAM
+811 KEFAAAHSDDAI

-847 GIMTKATYDSLAGTG
+847 GIMTKATYDSLANTG

-1013 STTIVK
+1013 STTEVR

-1054 GILDESQTK
+1054 GILDEAQTK
-1063 TVIATFGD
+1063 TVLATFGD
-1071 EAPAYGKCKTNEEL
+1071 EAPAYGKCKTNKEL
-1085 KAVFEGLSEKQQ
+1085 KATFEGLSEKQQ

-1109 ETKKTVTTQKKN
+1109 ETKKTITTQKKN
-1121 PEYAAWKKEKTAF
+1121 PEYAAWKKEKAAF
-1134 EKEQAKAKKAFD
+1134 EKEQAKAKAAFD

-1183 SNTDIKSWKE
+1183 SNTDIKNWKE

-1224 RELDNPKIEDAIKPE
+1224 RELDNPKIEDALKPE
-1239 YIEQVRA
+1239 YIEQVRD
-1246 KYGGKDVENIVSQ
+1246 KYGEKDVENIVSQ
-1259 SPVKVLDAGEP
+1259 SPVKVLDAGQP

-1305 NNASSGLVADAPGK
+1305 NSASSGLVADAPGK
-1319 DEWLN
+1319 NELYN
-1324 RGAGYIEFDEQAI
+1324 RGAGYIEFDEQALT
-1337 SKADYDAIRNAA
+1337 KAEQDAIRYAA
-1349 NKAGLCIEK
+1349 DKAGLSFEL
-1358 SGISIKGETSF
+1358 SGIGPNGETSF
-1369 SVSMNVTKDGES
+1369 SVTMNVTKDGRKV
-1381 ASELYRNAGREMA
+1381 SELSNLAGREMA
-1394 KKYGIEYG
+1394 RKYGIKHG
-1402 PYLDMMRKL
+1402 TDVDMMREL
-1411 EEKGVLSEAMDFRE
+1411 DEKGVLDEAMKFRE
-1425 KAFERRL
+1425 EAFDRRI
-1432 KEHGGYAFGGD
+1432 KDHGGYAFVGD
-1443 EAKIKAWNTFF
+1443 EAKKKAWNTFF
-1454 DELGISSP
+1454 DELGVSSP
-1462 KTSISS
+1462 ETAVSS
-1468 TTSSVFEEKGPV
+1468 TSSTVFEEK
-1480 IDGHDFRTEDASDG
+1480 T
-1494 YQKFLHDNTSIKT
+1494 
-1507 HGDSEPVS
+1507 
-1515 KAANIAAEHI
+1515 
-1525 VTPGGF
+1525 
-1531 VDEINQELRSGEL
+1531 
-1544 DIGKVGD
+1544 
-1551 ETSEE
+1551 
-1556 WSRLLDHYINP
+1556 
-1567 DTVALNYYGNGYML
+1567 
-1581 ADEFG
+1581 
-1586 GPIDETDLYNMYRE
+1586 
-1600 LTGKKPAETGIELD
+1600 
-1614 IEDRIKLYKAIKE
+1614 
-1627 KLDDNVMDALRTG
+1627 
-1640 NRELS
+1640 
-1645 EDTILYR
+1645 
-1652 VLSNEGNFVGKG
+1652 
-1664 DMSWLN
+1664 
-1670 KSEGEYLDK
+1670 
-1679 GFGFV
+1679 
-1684 TLDENKV
+1684 
-1691 LNNATLTNPKGNK
+1691 
-1704 YVLRIHA
+1704 
-1711 PKGTGIF
+1711 
-1718 GFDGSVIVENNSG
+1718 
-1731 AMMFSGANAIVS
+1731 
-1743 SGHRAGGEMALTPGQ
+1743 
-1758 KGKFVKSGEKIGDA
+1758 
-1772 EYVDVYLDGWDR
+1772 
-1784 PIRPVAKI
+1784 
-1792 FDKPAPDEFITE
+1792 FDKPAPDEFLTD

-1824 AWNQAVA
+1824 AWNQAVT

-1854 PKKMTEAT
+1854 PKKMIEAT
-1862 KKTLTN
+1862 KKTLTD

-1913 LEDAQAMEKAV
+1913 LEDAKAMEKAV

-2011 APNSEGQMNQLGL
+2011 APNSEGQMDQLGL
-2024 KKLMND
+2024 KKLMNN
-2030 AEEKIERLVVGR
+2030 AEEKIERLVLGR

-2078 ISGNRNIIQVLDA
+2078 ISGNRNIIQVLDT

-2197 TDSEARLKAT
+2197 TDSETRLKAT

-2212 GKMGAEPFVGNLTSR
+2212 GKMGAEPFAGSLTSR

-2263 SAKKNAKK
+2263 SAKKKAKK

-2284 AINNWRETYF
+2284 AINNWREIYF

-2328 TNFRNTF
+2328 TNFKNTF
-2335 MWGNILCDNVPF
+2335 MWGNIICDNVPF

-2370 TRINASGIAVIAQV
+2370 TRINAAGMAVIAQV

-2395 TLKNVPD
+2395 TLKDVPD

-2420 PLPEEIAIFLAPFRQ
+2420 PLPEEIAVFLAPFRQ

-2480 LLSRLGRQIQVLL
+2480 LLSRLGRQVQVLL
-2493 SQVSPPIVKTAIMA
+2493 SQISPPIVKTAIMA
-2507 RTGIDPYTGN
+2507 HTGIDPYTGN
-2517 EIDNSYVWYDEDGN
+2517 EIDRSYVWYDEDGN

-2542 ARGLANISKKF
+2542 ARGLANISKQF
-2553 NWNVSPSMAQALFEE
+2553 NWNISPSMAQALFKE

-2581 VNLYEAFFSG
+2581 INLYEAFFSG
-2591 KNIDG
+2591 KNVDG
-2596 ENIDRTKTAFSPITS
+2596 KNIDRTKTAFSPITS
-2611 AVENAASSVVVED
+2611 AVENAASAVVVED

-2664 KLKATD
+2664 KLKTTD

-2723 FNNPTGVI
+2723 FDNPTGVI

-2779 GEIYTRFNSPVAI
+2779 GEIYTKFNSPVAI
-2792 LNARKS
+2792 LNARES
-2798 VFNGMAENVNA
+2798 VWSSMAENVNA

-2822 KDMFAGYYNAK
+2822 SEMFDGYYKAK

-2850 VVKAIAPTVNQYG
+2850 IVKAIAPTVYQYG
-2863 ADNVLSNSTVQD
+2863 ADQVLENSTVQD
-2875 YLDRYIFISNPYKT
+2875 YLDNYIFISNPYKT

>member
-98 YLDNDAF
+98 YLDNDTF

-122 QTKNEDGTV
+122 QTKNADGTV

-289 ASNLLANHDPE
+289 ASNLLASHDPE

-338 SVTYFGELGIAAIKD
+338 SVTYFGELGIASIKD

-506 FAARNKAVSFSANMM
+506 FAARNKAVSFSANML

-538 NAWARLDPG
+538 NAWARLDSG

-555 FTDNLV
+555 FTDNLI

-582 SNNKGVLWIRS
+582 SNNKGILWIRS

-623 KPIGKSARQASDMF
+623 KPIGKGARQASDMF

-656 YNVEKFQMEYS
+656 YNVEKFQMEYA

-811 KEFAVTHNDDAM
+811 KEFAVTHNDDAI

-832 QQALNKA
+832 QQAFNKA
-839 LTDWQVRN
+839 LTDWQVRH

-862 YYGANDEFYVKT
+862 YYGANDELYVKT

-929 LDPVLVNSLTIDNI
+929 LDPVLVNSLTIDNV

-988 AEEAIDSVSLKEL
+988 AEEAIDSVSLSEL

-1013 STTIVK
+1013 STTEVR

-1054 GILDESQTK
+1054 GILDEAQTK
-1063 TVIATFGD
+1063 TVLATFGD

-1085 KAVFEGLSEKQQ
+1085 KATFEGLSGKQQ

-1121 PEYAAWKKEKTAF
+1121 PEYAAWKKEKAAF
-1134 EKEQAKAKKAFD
+1134 EKEQAKAKAAFD

-1246 KYGGKDVENIVSQ
+1246 KYGGKDAENIVSQ
-1259 SPVKVLDAGEP
+1259 SPVKVLDAGQP

-1319 DEWLN
+1319 DEIVN

-1337 SKADYDAIRNAA
+1337 SKADYDAIENAA
-1349 NKAGLCIEK
+1349 NKAGLCIRK
-1358 SGISIKGETSF
+1358 SGIGINGETSF
-1369 SVSMNVTKDGES
+1369 FVSMDVTKDGRS
-1381 ASELYRNAGREMA
+1381 VSELYGLAGREMA

-1402 PYLDMMRKL
+1402 LDLDMMRKL

-1432 KEHGGYAFGGD
+1432 KEHGGYAFVGD
-1443 EAKIKAWNTFF
+1443 ESKIKAWNTFF
-1454 DELGISSP
+1454 DELGVSGSKTAASSAV
-1462 KTSISS
+1462 S
-1468 TTSSVFEEKGPV
+1468 TTPSETTDVVDLHDYRSEVETDPVNGETMRRGYYNFVKDHTTSTIKANDAYDKTAWIATEQIVSPATRATNNLNASIRNSGLNLGLDGSAPDIAIKDV
-1480 IDGHDFRTEDASDG
+1480 IDGNIDVS
-1494 YQKFLHDNTSIKT
+1494 SI
-1507 HGDSEPVS
+1507 
-1515 KAANIAAEHI
+1515 
-1525 VTPGGF
+1525 
-1531 VDEINQELRSGEL
+1531 
-1544 DIGKVGD
+1544 VG
-1551 ETSEE
+1551 
-1556 WSRLLDHYINP
+1556 
-1567 DTVALNYYGNGYML
+1567 NYYGREIDPLTGEIELGSNDYINLAKELGGKNIKNSSDAEKIIKAKAEEGILDMLKNGNAKL
-1581 ADEFG
+1581 
-1586 GPIDETDLYNMYRE
+1586 TDDTVMYRVIS
-1600 LTGKKPAETGIELD
+1600 T
-1614 IEDRIKLYKAIKE
+1614 
-1627 KLDDNVMDALRTG
+1627 
-1640 NRELS
+1640 
-1645 EDTILYR
+1645 
-1652 VLSNEGNFVGKG
+1652 EGNKVNKG
-1664 DMSWLN
+1664 DLSWLS
-1670 KSEGEYLDK
+1670 KESGDFSDD
-1679 GFGFV
+1679 GFMFV
-1684 TLDENKV
+1684 TFDENEV
-1691 LNNATLTNPKGNK
+1691 LNNKNLRGGGDR
-1704 YVLRIHA
+1704 YVLRVHA
-1711 PKGTGIF
+1711 PKGTKLFTQQGSHYLVA
-1718 GFDGSVIVENNSG
+1718 DGVLPIRLSYSG
-1731 AMMFSGANAIVS
+1731 AGS
-1743 SGHRAGGEMALTPGQ
+1743 GGELILTPGQ
-1758 KGKFVKSGEKIGDA
+1758 KGKFVKRGEKIGDA
-1772 EYVDVYLDGWDR
+1772 EYVDVYLDGWNR
-1784 PIRPVAKI
+1784 PIRPSTKT

-2091 SGEYKY
+2091 SGDYKY

-2384 ISSGQSLEDRN
+2384 ISSGQSIEDRN

-2420 PLPEEIAIFLAPFRQ
+2420 PLPEEIAIFLSPFRH

-2471 QSKLTKNQG
+2471 QSKLTKDQG

-2581 VNLYEAFFSG
+2581 INLYEAFFSG
-2591 KNIDG
+2591 KNVDG

-2686 EIENFRKDALFA
+2686 EIENFRKEALFA

-2731 PTSAKDFQDSQSA
+2731 PTSAKDFQDYQSA

-2779 GEIYTRFNSPVAI
+2779 GEIYTKFNSPVAI
-2792 LNARKS
+2792 LNARES
-2798 VFNGMAENVNA
+2798 VWSSMAENVNA

-2822 KDMFAGYYNAK
+2822 SEMFEGYYKAK

-2850 VVKAIAPTVNQYG
+2850 IVKAIAPTVYQYG
-2863 ADNVLSNSTVQD
+2863 ADQVLENSTVQD
-2875 YLDRYIFISNPYKT
+2875 YLDNYIFISNPYKT

>member
-20 AARDAFG
+20 TVRDTFG

-34 AQFHVIDENGD
+34 AQFHVIDENGN

-98 YLDNDAF
+98 YLDNDTF

-122 QTKNEDGTV
+122 QTKNADGTV

-146 LNEFASNYE
+146 LNEFVSNYE

-289 ASNLLANHDPE
+289 ASNLLASHDPE

-325 VGKFATLEGAVID
+325 VGKFATLGGAVID
-338 SVTYFGELGIAAIKD
+338 SVTYFGELGIASIKD

-506 FAARNKAVSFSANMM
+506 FAARNKAVSFSANML

-538 NAWARLDPG
+538 NAWARLDSG

-555 FTDNLV
+555 FTDNLI

-582 SNNKGVLWIRS
+582 SNNKGILWIRS
-593 RAAKAAAWASL
+593 RAAKAAALASL

-623 KPIGKSARQASDMF
+623 KPIGKGARQASDMF

-656 YNVEKFQMEYS
+656 YNVEKFQMEYA

-811 KEFAVTHNDDAM
+811 KEFAVTHNDDAI

-832 QQALNKA
+832 QQAFNKA

-862 YYGANDEFYVKT
+862 YYGANDELYVKT

-929 LDPVLVNSLTIDNI
+929 LDPVLVNSLTIDNV

-988 AEEAIDSVSLKEL
+988 AEEAIDSVSLSEL

-1013 STTIVK
+1013 STTEVR

-1054 GILDESQTK
+1054 GILDEAQTK
-1063 TVIATFGD
+1063 TVLATFGD
-1071 EAPAYGKCKTNEEL
+1071 EAPAYGKCNTNEEL
-1085 KAVFEGLSEKQQ
+1085 KATFEGLSEKQQ

-1109 ETKKTVTTQKKN
+1109 ETKKTITTQKKN
-1121 PEYAAWKKEKTAF
+1121 PEYAAWKKEKSAF

-1239 YIEQVRA
+1239 YIEQVRS
-1246 KYGGKDVENIVSQ
+1246 KYTSSE
-1259 SPVKVLDAGEP
+1259 
-1270 YERRVKTVKLDYIE
+1270 
-1284 NDIDASIA
+1284 
-1292 DSVQKLNDAGLHV
+1292 SVDTA
-1305 NNASSGLVADAPGK
+1305 
-1319 DEWLN
+1319 
-1324 RGAGYIEFDEQAI
+1324 
-1337 SKADYDAIRNAA
+1337 
-1349 NKAGLCIEK
+1349 EK
-1358 SGISIKGETSF
+1358 S
-1369 SVSMNVTKDGES
+1369 
-1381 ASELYRNAGREMA
+1381 
-1394 KKYGIEYG
+1394 
-1402 PYLDMMRKL
+1402 
-1411 EEKGVLSEAMDFRE
+1411 
-1425 KAFERRL
+1425 
-1432 KEHGGYAFGGD
+1432 
-1443 EAKIKAWNTFF
+1443 
-1454 DELGISSP
+1454 
-1462 KTSISS
+1462 
-1468 TTSSVFEEKGPV
+1468 PV
-1480 IDGHDFRTEDASDG
+1480 ID
-1494 YQKFLHDNTSIKT
+1494 LHDYRSEVETDPVNGETMRRGYYNFVKDHTTSTIKANDAYDKT
-1507 HGDSEPVS
+1507 AWIATEQIVS
-1515 KAANIAAEHI
+1515 PATRATNNLNASIRNSGLNLGLDGSAPDIAIKDVIDGNIDVSSI
-1525 VTPGGF
+1525 VG
-1531 VDEINQELRSGEL
+1531 
-1544 DIGKVGD
+1544 
-1551 ETSEE
+1551 
-1556 WSRLLDHYINP
+1556 
-1567 DTVALNYYGNGYML
+1567 NYYGREIDPLTGEIELGSNDYINLAKELGGKNIKNSSDAEKIIKAKAEEGILDMLKNGNAKL
-1581 ADEFG
+1581 
-1586 GPIDETDLYNMYRE
+1586 TDDTVMYRVIS
-1600 LTGKKPAETGIELD
+1600 T
-1614 IEDRIKLYKAIKE
+1614 
-1627 KLDDNVMDALRTG
+1627 
-1640 NRELS
+1640 
-1645 EDTILYR
+1645 
-1652 VLSNEGNFVGKG
+1652 EGNKVNKG
-1664 DMSWLN
+1664 DLSWLS
-1670 KSEGEYLDK
+1670 KESGDFSDD
-1679 GFGFV
+1679 GFMFV
-1684 TLDENKV
+1684 TFDENEV
-1691 LNNATLTNPKGNK
+1691 LNNKNLRGGGDR
-1704 YVLRIHA
+1704 YVLRVHA
-1711 PKGTGIF
+1711 PKGTKLFTQQGSHYLVA
-1718 GFDGSVIVENNSG
+1718 DGVLPIRLSYSG
-1731 AMMFSGANAIVS
+1731 AGS
-1743 SGHRAGGEMALTPGQ
+1743 GGELILTPGQ
-1758 KGKFVKSGEKIGDA
+1758 KGKFVKRGEKIGDA
-1772 EYVDVYLDGWDR
+1772 EYVDVYLDGWNR
-1784 PIRPVAKI
+1784 PIRPSTKI

-1974 EYYVLSSMVE
+1974 EYYVLSSIVE

-2185 GEEGWLKFSEGL
+2185 GEEGWLKFSEGF

-2284 AINNWRETYF
+2284 TINNWRETYF

-2384 ISSGQSLEDRN
+2384 ISSGQSIEDRN

-2581 VNLYEAFFSG
+2581 INLYEAFFSG
-2591 KNIDG
+2591 KNVDG

-2611 AVENAASSVVVED
+2611 AVENVASSVVVED

-2686 EIENFRKDALFA
+2686 EIENFRKEAMFA

-2792 LNARKS
+2792 LNARES

>member
-20 AARDAFG
+20 TVRDTFG
-27 KGKYQGA
+27 KGEYQGV

-98 YLDNDAF
+98 YLDNDTF

-180 TNTINDDD
+180 TNTIGDDD

-211 PSFDEETKTV
+211 PSFDAETKTV

-275 AIATA
+275 AITTA

-289 ASNLLANHDPE
+289 ASNLLASHDPE

-325 VGKFATLEGAVID
+325 IGKFATLEGAVID
-338 SVTYFGELGIAAIKD
+338 SVTYFGELGIASIKD

-370 SGAVTPNNFNEY
+370 SGAVTPSNFNEY

-506 FAARNKAVSFSANMM
+506 FAAHNKMVSFSANML

-582 SNNKGVLWIRS
+582 SNDKGILWIRS
-593 RAAKAAAWASL
+593 RAAKAAALASL

-623 KPIGKSARQASDMF
+623 KPIGKGARQASDMF

-656 YNVEKFQMEYS
+656 YNVEKFQMEYA

-722 ATTDSIVADETVGAA
+722 VTTDRIIADETVGAA

-759 AMGKYL
+759 AIGKYL

-780 DLTRKKGILEAEK
+780 DLTRKKGVLDAEK

-811 KEFAVTHNDDAM
+811 KEFATTYSDDAI

-966 DVTGKPVKKRE
+966 DVTGKPIKKRE

-988 AEEAIDSVSLKEL
+988 AEEAIDSVSLSEL

-1013 STTIVK
+1013 STTEVR

-1028 NKVDKYQEKVN
+1028 SKVDKYQEKVN

-1054 GILDESQTK
+1054 GILDEAQTK
-1063 TVIATFGD
+1063 TVLATFGD
-1071 EAPAYGKCKTNEEL
+1071 EAPAYGKCKTNKEL
-1085 KAVFEGLSEKQQ
+1085 KATFEGLSERQQ

-1121 PEYAAWKKEKTAF
+1121 PEYAAWKKEKAAF
-1134 EKEQAKAKKAFD
+1134 EKEQAKAKTAFD

-1183 SNTDIKSWKE
+1183 SNTDIKNWKE
-1193 LSTDDVNAK
+1193 FSTDEVNAK

-1210 IGDILKDD
+1210 IGNILKDD

-1224 RELDNPKIEDAIKPE
+1224 RELDNPKIEDALKPE
-1239 YIEQVRA
+1239 YIEQIR
-1246 KYGGKDVENIVSQ
+1246 
-1259 SPVKVLDAGEP
+1259 
-1270 YERRVKTVKLDYIE
+1270 
-1284 NDIDASIA
+1284 
-1292 DSVQKLNDAGLHV
+1292 
-1305 NNASSGLVADAPGK
+1305 
-1319 DEWLN
+1319 
-1324 RGAGYIEFDEQAI
+1324 
-1337 SKADYDAIRNAA
+1337 SK
-1349 NKAGLCIEK
+1349 
-1358 SGISIKGETSF
+1358 
-1369 SVSMNVTKDGES
+1369 
-1381 ASELYRNAGREMA
+1381 
-1394 KKYGIEYG
+1394 
-1402 PYLDMMRKL
+1402 
-1411 EEKGVLSEAMDFRE
+1411 
-1425 KAFERRL
+1425 
-1432 KEHGGYAFGGD
+1432 FGGD
-1443 EAKIKAWNTFF
+1443 ATEDAASQSLT
-1454 DELGISSP
+1454 
-1462 KTSISS
+1462 
-1468 TTSSVFEEKGPV
+1468 KGQIV
-1480 IDGHDFRTEDASDG
+1480 DGHDFRTEDVSDG
-1494 YQKFLHDNTSIKT
+1494 YQKFLYDNTSIKT

-1515 KAANIAAEHI
+1515 KAANIAAEQI

-1531 VDEINQELRSGEL
+1531 VDEINQDLRSGEL
-1544 DIGKVGD
+1544 DIGKVGE

-1567 DTVALNYYGNGYML
+1567 DTVAINYYGNGEIL

-1586 GPIDETDLYNMYRE
+1586 GPIDETDLYNMYKE
-1600 LTGKKPAETGIELD
+1600 LIGGKPSEIGVELD
-1614 IEDRIKLYKAIKE
+1614 IDERRKIYSAIKE
-1627 KLDDNVMDALRTG
+1627 KLDDKVMDALRTG

-1652 VLSNEGNFVGKG
+1652 VLSDEGNFVGKG

-1670 KSEGEYLDK
+1670 KNEGEYLDK

-1691 LNNATLTNPKGNK
+1691 LDNVTLTNPKGNK

-1731 AMMFSGANAIVS
+1731 AMMFSGVNAIAS
-1743 SGHRAGGEMALTPGQ
+1743 SGHRAGGEMALTPNQ
-1758 KGKFVKSGEKIGDA
+1758 KGKFVKRGEKIGDA
-1772 EYVDVYLDGWDR
+1772 EYVDVYLDGWNR
-1784 PIRPVAKI
+1784 PIRPTTKT
-1792 FDKPAPDEFITE
+1792 FDKPAPDEFLTE
-1804 TSTKVES
+1804 TTTKVES

-1824 AWNQAVA
+1824 AWNQAVV

-1862 KKTLTN
+1862 KKTLTD

-1913 LEDAQAMEKAV
+1913 LEDAKAMEKAV

-2003 KYEARFLK
+2003 KYKARFLK
-2011 APNSEGQMNQLGL
+2011 APNSEGKMDQLGL

-2078 ISGNRNIIQVLDA
+2078 ISGNRNIIQVLDT

-2197 TDSEARLKAT
+2197 TDSETRLKAT
-2207 ELMTT
+2207 ELLTT
-2212 GKMGAEPFVGNLTSR
+2212 GKMGAEPFAGNLTSR

-2235 QEDLAGQIRNEAAEA
+2235 QEDLAGQIRNEAAES

-2284 AINNWRETYF
+2284 AINNWREIYF

-2370 TRINASGIAVIAQV
+2370 TRINAAGMAVIAQV

-2395 TLKNVPD
+2395 TLKDVPD

-2420 PLPEEIAIFLAPFRQ
+2420 PLPEEIAVFLAPFRQ

-2480 LLSRLGRQIQVLL
+2480 LLSRLGRQVQVLL

-2507 RTGIDPYTGN
+2507 HTGIDPYTGN
-2517 EIDNSYVWYDEDGN
+2517 EIDISYVWYDEDGN

-2542 ARGLANISKKF
+2542 ARGLAKISKQF
-2553 NWNVSPSMAQALFEE
+2553 NWNISPSMAQALFKE

-2581 VNLYEAFFSG
+2581 INLYEAFFSG
-2591 KNIDG
+2591 KNVDG
-2596 ENIDRTKTAFSPITS
+2596 KNIDRTKTAFSPITS
-2611 AVENAASSVVVED
+2611 AVENAASAVVVED
-2624 YQIKDKYDKDFKAL
+2624 YQIKDKYDKDFKAM

-2644 KKNELLTPGSIYMDT
+2644 KKNELLTPGSTYMDT
-2659 IEQMS
+2659 LEQMS
-2664 KLKATD
+2664 KLKSTD

-2686 EIENFRKDALFA
+2686 EIENFRKEALFA

-2731 PTSAKDFQDSQSA
+2731 QTSAKDFQDSQSA

-2764 NDYSILGIAKRNSQT
+2764 NDYSILGVAKRNSQT
-2779 GEIYTRFNSPVAI
+2779 GEIYTKFNSPVAI
-2792 LNARKS
+2792 LNARES
-2798 VFNGMAENVNA
+2798 VWSSMADNVNA
-2809 EIAAALEV
+2809 EIAAALKV

-2822 KDMFAGYYNAK
+2822 SEMFEGYYKAK

-2850 VVKAIAPTVNQYG
+2850 IVKAIAPTVYQYG
-2863 ADNVLSNSTVQD
+2863 ADQVLENSTVQD
-2875 YLDRYIFISNPYKT
+2875 YLDNYIFISNPYKT

>member
-7 NIKDHGLAGGLVE
+7 NIKDHGLVGGLVE
-20 AARDAFG
+20 TARDAFG
-27 KGKYQGA
+27 KGEYQGA
-34 AQFHVIDENGD
+34 AQFHVIDKNGD

-78 GKLTLNYS
+78 GELTLNYS

-98 YLDNDAF
+98 YLDNDTF

-122 QTKNEDGTV
+122 QTKNKDGTV

-202 LSIYDFSKL
+202 LSIYDFSKM
-211 PSFDEETKTV
+211 PSFDADTKTV

-268 DAEGDEE
+268 DAEGDEK

-289 ASNLLANHDPE
+289 ASNLLASHDPE

-338 SVTYFGELGIAAIKD
+338 SVTYFGELGIASIKD
-353 KSIQMATLQGAV
+353 KSIQMTTLQGAV

-370 SGAVTPNNFNEY
+370 SGAVTPSNFNEY

-437 AYTAEIAP
+437 AYTSKIAP

-465 VANGLGSSTGALVS
+465 VANGLGSSVGALVS

-506 FAARNKAVSFSANMM
+506 FAARNKMVSFSANML

-538 NAWARLDPG
+538 NAWARLDSG

-555 FTDNLV
+555 FADNLV

-582 SNNKGVLWIRS
+582 SNNKGILWIRS

-623 KPIGKSARQASDMF
+623 KPIGKGARQVSDMF

-656 YNVEKFQMEYS
+656 YNVEKFQMEYA
-667 ATKNIANAKAGDVIV
+667 ATKNIAYAKAGDAIV

-690 KVSETTTEAI
+690 KISETTTEAI
-700 LGKVAEK
+700 LGKVTEK
-707 SNFLNQAARIAEGVK
+707 NNFLNQAARIAEGVK

-751 LKWKDFNP
+751 LKWKGFNP

-765 SQDASNYVANKVHFD
+765 SQDASNYVAYKVHFD
-780 DLTRKKGILEAEK
+780 DLTRKKSILDAEK
-793 KALSPL
+793 KLLSPL

-804 EDLSNWL
+804 EGLSNWL
-811 KEFAVTHNDDAM
+811 KEFAATHGDDAI

-832 QQALNKA
+832 QQAFNKA
-839 LTDWQVRN
+839 LTDWQVRH
-847 GIMTKATYDSLAGTG
+847 GIMSKAAYDSLAGTG
-862 YYGANDEFYVKT
+862 YYGANDEFYVRT
-874 VAIPNGKTMEEL
+874 VAIPDGKTMEEL
-886 DEEVN
+886 DEKVN
-891 ASIYVETQR
+891 ALVYDTTQR

-929 LDPVLVNSLTIDNI
+929 LDPVLVNALTIDNV

-988 AEEAIDSVSLKEL
+988 AEEAIDSVNLSEL

-1013 STTIVK
+1013 STTEVR

-1039 RKLGIAD
+1039 KKLGIAN

-1054 GILDESQTK
+1054 GILDEAQTK
-1063 TVIATFGD
+1063 TVLATFGD
-1071 EAPAYGKCKTNEEL
+1071 EAPAYGKCKTDKEL

-1109 ETKKTVTTQKKN
+1109 ETKKTITTQKKN
-1121 PEYAAWKKEKTAF
+1121 PEYVAWKKEKTAF
-1134 EKEQAKAKKAFD
+1134 EN
-1146 KEQAKLAKQSTKK
+1146 EQAKLAKQSTKK

-1171 LEKDMRD
+1171 LENDMRD

-1193 LSTDDVNAK
+1193 FSTDDVNAK

-1239 YIEQVRA
+1239 YIEQIRA
-1246 KYGGKDVENIVSQ
+1246 KYV
-1259 SPVKVLDAGEP
+1259 DA
-1270 YERRVKTVKLDYIE
+1270 
-1284 NDIDASIA
+1284 
-1292 DSVQKLNDAGLHV
+1292 
-1305 NNASSGLVADAPGK
+1305 
-1319 DEWLN
+1319 
-1324 RGAGYIEFDEQAI
+1324 
-1337 SKADYDAIRNAA
+1337 
-1349 NKAGLCIEK
+1349 
-1358 SGISIKGETSF
+1358 
-1369 SVSMNVTKDGES
+1369 
-1381 ASELYRNAGREMA
+1381 
-1394 KKYGIEYG
+1394 
-1402 PYLDMMRKL
+1402 
-1411 EEKGVLSEAMDFRE
+1411 
-1425 KAFERRL
+1425 
-1432 KEHGGYAFGGD
+1432 
-1443 EAKIKAWNTFF
+1443 
-1454 DELGISSP
+1454 
-1462 KTSISS
+1462 
-1468 TTSSVFEEKGPV
+1468 
-1480 IDGHDFRTEDASDG
+1480 
-1494 YQKFLHDNTSIKT
+1494 
-1507 HGDSEPVS
+1507 
-1515 KAANIAAEHI
+1515 
-1525 VTPGGF
+1525 
-1531 VDEINQELRSGEL
+1531 
-1544 DIGKVGD
+1544 
-1551 ETSEE
+1551 
-1556 WSRLLDHYINP
+1556 
-1567 DTVALNYYGNGYML
+1567 
-1581 ADEFG
+1581 
-1586 GPIDETDLYNMYRE
+1586 
-1600 LTGKKPAETGIELD
+1600 
-1614 IEDRIKLYKAIKE
+1614 
-1627 KLDDNVMDALRTG
+1627 
-1640 NRELS
+1640 
-1645 EDTILYR
+1645 
-1652 VLSNEGNFVGKG
+1652 
-1664 DMSWLN
+1664 
-1670 KSEGEYLDK
+1670 
-1679 GFGFV
+1679 
-1684 TLDENKV
+1684 
-1691 LNNATLTNPKGNK
+1691 
-1704 YVLRIHA
+1704 
-1711 PKGTGIF
+1711 
-1718 GFDGSVIVENNSG
+1718 
-1731 AMMFSGANAIVS
+1731 
-1743 SGHRAGGEMALTPGQ
+1743 
-1758 KGKFVKSGEKIGDA
+1758 
-1772 EYVDVYLDGWDR
+1772 YLDGWNR
-1784 PIRPVAKI
+1784 PIRPITKA

-1804 TSTKVES
+1804 ITTKVDK
-1811 SKVKAIDEPGALR
+1811 SKIKAIDEPGALR
-1824 AWNQAVA
+1824 AWNQAVTS
-1831 NTSMVDDL
+1831 TSMVDDL
-1839 NKTFIAERVNPAEGG
+1839 NKTFIAERVNPVEGG
-1854 PKKMTEAT
+1854 PKKMTEDT
-1862 KKTLTN
+1862 KKTLTD

-1885 EGKTMDDLVEEYT
+1885 EGKTMDDLVEEFT

-1998 RAFED
+1998 RTFED
-2003 KYEARFLK
+2003 KYEDRFLK
-2011 APNSEGQMNQLGL
+2011 APNSEGQMDQLGL

-2030 AEEKIERLVVGR
+2030 AGEKVERLVIGR

-2078 ISGNRNIIQVLDA
+2078 ISGNRNIIQVLDTN
-2091 SGEYKY
+2091 GEYKY

-2180 LRESM
+2180 LKESM

-2197 TDSEARLKAT
+2197 SDSDTRLKAT
-2207 ELMTT
+2207 KLLTT
-2212 GKMGAEPFVGNLTSR
+2212 GKMGAEPFAGNLTSR

-2335 MWGNILCDNVPF
+2335 MWGNIICDNVPF

-2370 TRINASGIAVIAQV
+2370 TRINAAGMAVIAQV

-2395 TLKNVPD
+2395 TLKDVPD

-2420 PLPEEIAIFLAPFRQ
+2420 PLPEEIAVFLAPFRQ

-2480 LLSRLGRQIQVLL
+2480 LLSRLGRQVQVLL

-2507 RTGIDPYTGN
+2507 ATGIDPYTGN

-2542 ARGLANISKKF
+2542 ARGLAKVSKEF

-2581 VNLYEAFFSG
+2581 INLYEAFFSG

-2611 AVENAASSVVVED
+2611 AVEKAASAVVVED
-2624 YQIKDKYDKDFKAL
+2624 YQIKDKYDKDFKAM

-2659 IEQMS
+2659 LEQMS
-2664 KLKATD
+2664 KLKSTD
-2670 GNYDTKKQ
+2670 GNHDAKKQ

-2686 EIENFRKDALFA
+2686 EIEDFRKEALFA

-2779 GEIYTRFNSPVAI
+2779 GEIYTKFNSPVAI
-2792 LNARKS
+2792 LNARES
-2798 VFNGMAENVNA
+2798 VWSSMAENVNA

-2822 KDMFAGYYNAK
+2822 SEMFEGYYKAK

-2850 VVKAIAPTVNQYG
+2850 IVKAIAPTVYQYG
-2863 ADNVLSNSTVQD
+2863 ADQVLENSTVQD
-2875 YLDRYIFISNPYKT
+2875 YLDNYIFISNPYKT

>member
-7 NIKDHGLAGGLVE
+7 NIKDHGLVGGLVE
-20 AARDAFG
+20 TARDSFG
-27 KGKYQGA
+27 KGEYQGA
-34 AQFHVIDENGD
+34 AHFYIVDKNGD
-45 KTEVSNSAATPIYK
+45 KTEVSNDAATPIYK

-98 YLDNDAF
+98 YLDNDTF

-122 QTKNEDGTV
+122 QTKNEDGIV

-202 LSIYDFSKL
+202 ISIYDFSKL
-211 PSFDEETKTV
+211 PSFDAETKTV

-275 AIATA
+275 AITTA

-289 ASNLLANHDPE
+289 ASNLLASHDPE

-313 AVLTLGN
+313 AILTLGN

-338 SVTYFGELGIAAIKD
+338 SVTYFGELGIASIKD

-465 VANGLGSSTGALVS
+465 VANGLGSSAGALVS

-506 FAARNKAVSFSANMM
+506 FAVRNKTVSFSANML

-555 FTDNLV
+555 FTDNLI

-582 SNNKGVLWIRS
+582 SNNKGILWIRS

-623 KPIGKSARQASDMF
+623 KPIGKGARQASDMF

-656 YNVEKFQMEYS
+656 YNVEKFQMEYA
-667 ATKNIANAKAGDVIV
+667 ATKNIANAKAGDVII

-722 ATTDSIVADETVGAA
+722 ATTDSIIADETVGAA

-780 DLTRKKGILEAEK
+780 DLTRKKSILEAEK

-811 KEFAVTHNDDAM
+811 KDFAATHSDNAI

-839 LTDWQVRN
+839 LTDWQVRH

-862 YYGANDEFYVKT
+862 YYGANDELYVKT
-874 VAIPNGKTMEEL
+874 VALPDGKTMEEA
-886 DEEVN
+886 DEKVN
-891 ASIYVETQR
+891 ALVYAETQR

-917 DMHLSNSIDSNY
+917 DMHLSNNIDSNY

-1039 RKLGIAD
+1039 KKLGIAN

-1054 GILDESQTK
+1054 GILDEAQTK
-1063 TVIATFGD
+1063 TILATFGD
-1071 EAPAYGKCKTNEEL
+1071 EAPAYGKYKTNKEL
-1085 KAVFEGLSEKQQ
+1085 KTVFEGLSEKQQ

-1121 PEYAAWKKEKTAF
+1121 PEYAAWKKEKVAF
-1134 EKEQAKAKKAFD
+1134 EKKQAKAKAAFD

-1246 KYGGKDVENIVSQ
+1246 KYSGEPVDNIVPQ
-1259 SPVKVLDAGEP
+1259 STVKVLDAGQP

-1284 NDIDASIA
+1284 DDIDASIA
-1292 DSVQKLNDAGLHV
+1292 DSIQKLNDSGLHI
-1305 NNASSGLVADAPGK
+1305 NSASSGLVADAPGK
-1319 DEWLN
+1319 DEWYK
-1324 RGAGYIEFDEQAI
+1324 RGAGYIKFDEQALT
-1337 SKADYDAIRNAA
+1337 KAEQDAIRHAA
-1349 NKAGLCIEK
+1349 DKAGLSFEL
-1358 SGISIKGETSF
+1358 SGIGPNVETSF
-1369 SVSMNVTKDGES
+1369 SVTMNVTKDGKRV
-1381 ASELYRNAGREMA
+1381 SELSSLAGREMA
-1394 KKYGIEYG
+1394 KKYDIKHGTDV
-1402 PYLDMMRKL
+1402 DMMREL
-1411 EEKGVLSEAMDFRE
+1411 DEKGVLGEAMKFRE
-1425 KAFERRL
+1425 EAFDRRI
-1432 KEHGGYAFGGD
+1432 KEHGGYAFVGD
-1443 EAKIKAWNTFF
+1443 EAKKKAWNTFF
-1454 DELGISSP
+1454 DDLGV
-1462 KTSISS
+1462 SS
-1468 TTSSVFEEKGPV
+1468 TKTAVSSTSSTVFEEK
-1480 IDGHDFRTEDASDG
+1480 T
-1494 YQKFLHDNTSIKT
+1494 
-1507 HGDSEPVS
+1507 
-1515 KAANIAAEHI
+1515 
-1525 VTPGGF
+1525 
-1531 VDEINQELRSGEL
+1531 
-1544 DIGKVGD
+1544 
-1551 ETSEE
+1551 
-1556 WSRLLDHYINP
+1556 
-1567 DTVALNYYGNGYML
+1567 
-1581 ADEFG
+1581 
-1586 GPIDETDLYNMYRE
+1586 
-1600 LTGKKPAETGIELD
+1600 
-1614 IEDRIKLYKAIKE
+1614 
-1627 KLDDNVMDALRTG
+1627 
-1640 NRELS
+1640 
-1645 EDTILYR
+1645 
-1652 VLSNEGNFVGKG
+1652 
-1664 DMSWLN
+1664 
-1670 KSEGEYLDK
+1670 
-1679 GFGFV
+1679 
-1684 TLDENKV
+1684 
-1691 LNNATLTNPKGNK
+1691 
-1704 YVLRIHA
+1704 
-1711 PKGTGIF
+1711 
-1718 GFDGSVIVENNSG
+1718 
-1731 AMMFSGANAIVS
+1731 
-1743 SGHRAGGEMALTPGQ
+1743 
-1758 KGKFVKSGEKIGDA
+1758 
-1772 EYVDVYLDGWDR
+1772 
-1784 PIRPVAKI
+1784 

-1804 TSTKVES
+1804 TSTKVDS

-1824 AWNQAVA
+1824 AWNQAVT

-1839 NKTFIAERVNPAEGG
+1839 NKTFIAERVNPVEGG

-1862 KKTLTN
+1862 KKTLTD

-1913 LEDAQAMEKAV
+1913 LEDAKAMEKAV

-1974 EYYVLSSMVE
+1974 EYFVLSSMVE

-2011 APNSEGQMNQLGL
+2011 APKSEGQMDQLGL
-2024 KKLMND
+2024 KKLMNN

-2078 ISGNRNIIQVLDA
+2078 ISGNRNIIQILDT

-2160 SVTTYSKEIAE
+2160 GVTTYSKEIAE

-2185 GEEGWLKFSEGL
+2185 GEDGWMKFSEGL
-2197 TDSEARLKAT
+2197 TDSETRLKAT
-2207 ELMTT
+2207 ELMAT
-2212 GKMGAEPFVGNLTSR
+2212 GKMGAEPFAGNLTSR

-2250 YSYLGGY
+2250 YSYLSGY

-2328 TNFRNTF
+2328 TNFKNTF
-2335 MWGNILCDNVPF
+2335 MWGNIICDNVPF

-2370 TRINASGIAVIAQV
+2370 TRINAAGMAVIAQV

-2480 LLSRLGRQIQVLL
+2480 LLSRLGRQVQVLL

-2507 RTGIDPYTGN
+2507 HTGIDPYTGN

-2591 KNIDG
+2591 KNVDG
-2596 ENIDRTKTAFSPITS
+2596 KNINRTKTAFSPITS
-2611 AVENAASSVVVED
+2611 AVENAASAVVVED
-2624 YQIKDKYDKDFKAL
+2624 YRIKDKYDKDFKAL

-2664 KLKATD
+2664 KLKTTD

-2686 EIENFRKDALFA
+2686 EIENFRKEALFA

-2779 GEIYTRFNSPVAI
+2779 GEIYTKFNSPVAI
-2792 LNARKS
+2792 LNARES
-2798 VFNGMAENVNA
+2798 VWGSMAENVNA

-2822 KDMFAGYYNAK
+2822 SEMFEGYYKAK

-2850 VVKAIAPTVNQYG
+2850 IVKAIAPTVYQYG
-2863 ADNVLSNSTVQD
+2863 ADQVLENSTVQD
-2875 YLDRYIFISNPYKT
+2875 YLDNYIFISNPYKT

>member
-7 NIKDHGLAGGLVE
+7 NIKEHGLVGGLVE
-20 AARDAFG
+20 AARDSFG
-27 KGKYQGA
+27 KGEYQGPA
-34 AQFHVIDENGD
+34 HFYVVDENGD
-45 KTEVSNSAATPIYK
+45 KTEVSNESATPIYK

-98 YLDNDAF
+98 YLDNDTF

-122 QTKNEDGTV
+122 QTKNADGTV
-131 ENVKFSDLINNYNTA
+131 DNVKFSDLINNYNTA

-180 TNTINDDD
+180 TNTIGDDD

-211 PSFDEETKTV
+211 PSFDAETKTV

-289 ASNLLANHDPE
+289 ASNLLASHDPE

-338 SVTYFGELGIAAIKD
+338 SVTYFGELGIASIKD

-506 FAARNKAVSFSANMM
+506 FAARNKAVSFSANML

-555 FTDNLV
+555 FTDNLI

-582 SNNKGVLWIRS
+582 SNNKGILWIRS
-593 RAAKAAAWASL
+593 RAAKSAAWASL

-623 KPIGKSARQASDMF
+623 KPIGKGARQASDMF

-656 YNVEKFQMEYS
+656 YNVEKFQMEYA

-811 KEFAVTHNDDAM
+811 KEFAVTHNDDAI

-832 QQALNKA
+832 QQAFNKA
-839 LTDWQVRN
+839 LTDWQVRH

-862 YYGANDEFYVKT
+862 YYGANDELYVKT

-929 LDPVLVNSLTIDNI
+929 LDPVLVNSLTIDNV

-988 AEEAIDSVSLKEL
+988 AEEAIDSVSLSEL

-1013 STTIVK
+1013 STTEVR

-1054 GILDESQTK
+1054 GILDEAQTK
-1063 TVIATFGD
+1063 TVLATFGD

-1085 KAVFEGLSEKQQ
+1085 KATFEGLSEKQQ

-1121 PEYAAWKKEKTAF
+1121 PEYDAWKKEKAAF
-1134 EKEQAKAKKAFD
+1134 EKEQAKAKAAFD
-1146 KEQAKLAKQSTKK
+1146 KEQAKLAKQNTKK

-1224 RELDNPKIEDAIKPE
+1224 RELDNPKIEDAVKPE

-1246 KYGGKDVENIVSQ
+1246 KYGGNDVENIVSQ
-1259 SPVKVLDAGEP
+1259 SPVKVLDAGQP

-1284 NDIDASIA
+1284 DDIDASIA

-1319 DEWLN
+1319 DEIVN

-1337 SKADYDAIRNAA
+1337 SKADYDAIENAA
-1349 NKAGLCIEK
+1349 NKAGLCIRK
-1358 SGISIKGETSF
+1358 SGIGVNGETSF
-1369 SVSMNVTKDGES
+1369 FVSMDVTKDGRS
-1381 ASELYRNAGREMA
+1381 VSELYGIAGREMA

-1402 PYLDMMRKL
+1402 LDLDMMRKL
-1411 EEKGVLSEAMDFRE
+1411 KEKGVLSEAMDFRE

-1432 KEHGGYAFGGD
+1432 KEHGGYAFGSD
-1443 EAKIKAWNTFF
+1443 ESKIKAWNTFF
-1454 DELGISSP
+1454 DELGVSGSKTAASSAV
-1462 KTSISS
+1462 S
-1468 TTSSVFEEKGPV
+1468 TTPSVFEEK
-1480 IDGHDFRTEDASDG
+1480 T
-1494 YQKFLHDNTSIKT
+1494 
-1507 HGDSEPVS
+1507 
-1515 KAANIAAEHI
+1515 
-1525 VTPGGF
+1525 
-1531 VDEINQELRSGEL
+1531 
-1544 DIGKVGD
+1544 
-1551 ETSEE
+1551 
-1556 WSRLLDHYINP
+1556 
-1567 DTVALNYYGNGYML
+1567 
-1581 ADEFG
+1581 
-1586 GPIDETDLYNMYRE
+1586 
-1600 LTGKKPAETGIELD
+1600 
-1614 IEDRIKLYKAIKE
+1614 
-1627 KLDDNVMDALRTG
+1627 
-1640 NRELS
+1640 
-1645 EDTILYR
+1645 
-1652 VLSNEGNFVGKG
+1652 
-1664 DMSWLN
+1664 
-1670 KSEGEYLDK
+1670 
-1679 GFGFV
+1679 
-1684 TLDENKV
+1684 
-1691 LNNATLTNPKGNK
+1691 
-1704 YVLRIHA
+1704 
-1711 PKGTGIF
+1711 
-1718 GFDGSVIVENNSG
+1718 
-1731 AMMFSGANAIVS
+1731 
-1743 SGHRAGGEMALTPGQ
+1743 
-1758 KGKFVKSGEKIGDA
+1758 
-1772 EYVDVYLDGWDR
+1772 
-1784 PIRPVAKI
+1784 

-1898 KKGNKENAYNEAVKK
+1898 KKGNKENAYNEAVKN
-1913 LEDAQAMEKAV
+1913 LEDAKAMEKAV

-2011 APNSEGQMNQLGL
+2011 APSSEGKMNQLGL

-2185 GEEGWLKFSEGL
+2185 GEDGWLKFSEGL
-2197 TDSEARLKAT
+2197 TDEETRLKAT

-2212 GKMGAEPFVGNLTSR
+2212 GKMGAEPFAGSLTSR

-2284 AINNWRETYF
+2284 TINNWRETYF

-2384 ISSGQSLEDRN
+2384 ISSGQSIEDRN

-2420 PLPEEIAIFLAPFRQ
+2420 PLPEEIAIFLSPFRQ

-2581 VNLYEAFFSG
+2581 INLYEAFFSG
-2591 KNIDG
+2591 KNVDG

-2638 ITSLER
+2638 ITSLEK
-2644 KKNELLTPGSIYMDT
+2644 KKNELLTPGSTYMDT
-2659 IEQMS
+2659 VEQMS

-2686 EIENFRKDALFA
+2686 EIENFRKEALFA

-2792 LNARKS
+2792 LNARES
-2798 VFNGMAENVNA
+2798 VWSSMAENVNA

-2822 KDMFAGYYNAK
+2822 SEMFEGYYKAK

-2850 VVKAIAPTVNQYG
+2850 IVKAIAPTVYQYG
-2863 ADNVLSNSTVQD
+2863 ADQVLENSTVQD
-2875 YLDRYIFISNPYKT
+2875 YLDNYIFISNPYKT

>member
-7 NIKDHGLAGGLVE
+7 NIKEHGLVGGLVE
-20 AARDAFG
+20 AARDSFG
-27 KGKYQGA
+27 KGEYQGSA
-34 AQFHVIDENGD
+34 HFYVVDENGD
-45 KTEVSNSAATPIYK
+45 KTEVSNESATPIYK

-98 YLDNDAF
+98 YLDNDTF

-122 QTKNEDGTV
+122 QTKNADGTV

-180 TNTINDDD
+180 TNTIGDDD

-211 PSFDEETKTV
+211 PSFDAETKTV

-289 ASNLLANHDPE
+289 ASNLLASHDPE

-325 VGKFATLEGAVID
+325 VGKFATLGGAVID
-338 SVTYFGELGIAAIKD
+338 SVTYFGELGIASIKD

-370 SGAVTPNNFNEY
+370 SGSVTPNNFNEY

-437 AYTAEIAP
+437 AYTAKIAP

-494 TSTLTRLKSLAS
+494 TSTLTRLKALAN
-506 FAARNKAVSFSANMM
+506 FAVRNKAVSFSANML

-555 FTDNLV
+555 FADNLV

-582 SNNKGVLWIRS
+582 SNNKGILWIRS

-623 KPIGKSARQASDMF
+623 KPIGKGTRQASDMF
-637 IKAVNEGS
+637 IKAVNDGT
-645 GTVFKAKTLEE
+645 GTVFKSKTLEE
-656 YNVEKFQMEYS
+656 YNVEKFQMEYA

-690 KVSETTTEAI
+690 KISETTTEAI

-707 SNFLNQAARIAEGVK
+707 TNFLNQAARIAEGVK
-722 ATTDSIVADETVGAA
+722 ATTDSIIADETVGAA

-765 SQDASNYVANKVHFD
+765 SQDASNYVANKVHFE
-780 DLTRKKGILEAEK
+780 DLMRKKSILDAEK
-793 KALSPL
+793 KVLSPL

-811 KEFAVTHNDDAM
+811 KEFATTHSDDAI

-847 GIMTKATYDSLAGTG
+847 GIMTKATYDSLSGTG
-862 YYGANDEFYVKT
+862 YYGANDELYVKT
-874 VAIPNGKTMEEL
+874 VAIPDGKTMEEL
-886 DEEVN
+886 DEKVN

-929 LDPVLVNSLTIDNI
+929 LDPVLVNSLTINNI

-1013 STTIVK
+1013 STTEVR

-1039 RKLGIAD
+1039 KKLGIAN

-1054 GILDESQTK
+1054 GILDEAQTK
-1063 TVIATFGD
+1063 TVLATFGD
-1071 EAPAYGKCKTNEEL
+1071 EAPAYGKCKTNKEL
-1085 KAVFEGLSEKQQ
+1085 KATFEGLSEKQQ

-1109 ETKKTVTTQKKN
+1109 ETKKTITTQKKN
-1121 PEYAAWKKEKTAF
+1121 PEYAAWKKEKAAF
-1134 EKEQAKAKKAFD
+1134 EKEQAKAKAAFD
-1146 KEQAKLAKQSTKK
+1146 KEQAKLAKQNTKK

-1193 LSTDDVNAK
+1193 LSTDEVNAK

-1224 RELDNPKIEDAIKPE
+1224 RELDNHKIEDAIKPE

-1246 KYGGKDVENIVSQ
+1246 KYGGDVDEPNQVTGAVDLHDYRSEVETDPLSGEAVRRGYYNFVKDHTTSTLKENDVSDKIAWIATEQIVSPATRATNNLNAAIRNSGINLGLDGAAPDIAIKDVIDSNIDVS
-1259 SPVKVLDAGEP
+1259 SIVGNYYGREIDPLTGEIELGSDDYINLAKELGAKNVNSLSDAEKVIKSKAEEGILDMLKNGNAKLTDDTVMYRVVSTEGNKVNKGDLSWLSKESGDFSDDGFMFVTFDESKVLDN
-1270 YERRVKTVKLDYIE
+1270 KNL
-1284 NDIDASIA
+1284 
-1292 DSVQKLNDAGLHV
+1292 
-1305 NNASSGLVADAPGK
+1305 
-1319 DEWLN
+1319 
-1324 RGAGYIEFDEQAI
+1324 RG
-1337 SKADYDAIRNAA
+1337 
-1349 NKAGLCIEK
+1349 
-1358 SGISIKGETSF
+1358 
-1369 SVSMNVTKDGES
+1369 
-1381 ASELYRNAGREMA
+1381 
-1394 KKYGIEYG
+1394 
-1402 PYLDMMRKL
+1402 
-1411 EEKGVLSEAMDFRE
+1411 
-1425 KAFERRL
+1425 
-1432 KEHGGYAFGGD
+1432 GGD
-1443 EAKIKAWNTFF
+1443 RYA
-1454 DELGISSP
+1454 
-1462 KTSISS
+1462 
-1468 TTSSVFEEKGPV
+1468 
-1480 IDGHDFRTEDASDG
+1480 
-1494 YQKFLHDNTSIKT
+1494 
-1507 HGDSEPVS
+1507 
-1515 KAANIAAEHI
+1515 
-1525 VTPGGF
+1525 
-1531 VDEINQELRSGEL
+1531 
-1544 DIGKVGD
+1544 
-1551 ETSEE
+1551 
-1556 WSRLLDHYINP
+1556 
-1567 DTVALNYYGNGYML
+1567 
-1581 ADEFG
+1581 
-1586 GPIDETDLYNMYRE
+1586 
-1600 LTGKKPAETGIELD
+1600 
-1614 IEDRIKLYKAIKE
+1614 
-1627 KLDDNVMDALRTG
+1627 
-1640 NRELS
+1640 
-1645 EDTILYR
+1645 
-1652 VLSNEGNFVGKG
+1652 
-1664 DMSWLN
+1664 
-1670 KSEGEYLDK
+1670 
-1679 GFGFV
+1679 
-1684 TLDENKV
+1684 
-1691 LNNATLTNPKGNK
+1691 
-1704 YVLRIHA
+1704 LRIHA
-1711 PKGTGIF
+1711 PKGTKLFTQQGSHYLVA
-1718 GFDGSVIVENNSG
+1718 DGVLPIRLSYSG
-1731 AMMFSGANAIVS
+1731 AGS
-1743 SGHRAGGEMALTPGQ
+1743 GGELILTPGQ

-1772 EYVDVYLDGWDR
+1772 EYVDVYLDGWNR
-1784 PIRPVAKI
+1784 PIRPATKT
-1792 FDKPAPDEFITE
+1792 FDKLAPDEFLTE

-1862 KKTLTN
+1862 KKTLTD

-1913 LEDAQAMEKAV
+1913 LEDAKAMEKAV

-2011 APNSEGQMNQLGL
+2011 APNSEGQMDQLGL
-2024 KKLMND
+2024 KKLMSN
-2030 AEEKIERLVVGR
+2030 AEEKIERLVLGR

-2078 ISGNRNIIQVLDA
+2078 ISGNRNIIQVLDT

-2185 GEEGWLKFSEGL
+2185 GEDGWLKFSEGL
-2197 TDSEARLKAT
+2197 TDSETRLKAT

-2212 GKMGAEPFVGNLTSR
+2212 GKMGAEPFAGSLTSR

-2370 TRINASGIAVIAQV
+2370 TRINASGMAVIAQV

-2420 PLPEEIAIFLAPFRQ
+2420 PLPEEIAVFLAPFRQ

-2447 WVELLYND
+2447 WIELLYND

-2480 LLSRLGRQIQVLL
+2480 LLSRLGRQVQVLL

-2507 RTGIDPYTGN
+2507 ATGIDPYTGN

-2542 ARGLANISKKF
+2542 ARGLSNISKQF
-2553 NWNVSPSMAQALFEE
+2553 NWNISPSMAQSLFEE

-2591 KNIDG
+2591 KNVDG
-2596 ENIDRTKTAFSPITS
+2596 KNIDRTKTAFSPITS
-2611 AVENAASSVVVED
+2611 AVENAASAVVVED

-2644 KKNELLTPGSIYMDT
+2644 KKNELLTPGSTYMDT
-2659 IEQMS
+2659 VEQMS
-2664 KLKATD
+2664 KLRSTD

-2686 EIENFRKDALFA
+2686 EIENFRKEALFA

-2779 GEIYTRFNSPVAI
+2779 GEIYTKFNSPVAI
-2792 LNARKS
+2792 LNARES
-2798 VFNGMAENVNA
+2798 VWSSMAENVNA

-2822 KDMFAGYYNAK
+2822 SEMFEGYYKAK

-2850 VVKAIAPTVNQYG
+2850 IVKAIAPTVYQYG
-2863 ADNVLSNSTVQD
+2863 ADQVLENSTVQD
-2875 YLDRYIFISNPYKT
+2875 YLDNYIFISNPYKT

>member
-7 NIKDHGLAGGLVE
+7 NIKEHGLVGGLVE
-20 AARDAFG
+20 AARDSFG
-27 KGKYQGA
+27 KGEYQGPA
-34 AQFHVIDENGD
+34 HFYVVDANGD
-45 KTEVSNSAATPIYK
+45 KTEVSNAAATPIYK

-66 TRSYAYLTQGDN
+66 TRSYAYLTQGNN

-86 SDLANSDAFRKN
+86 SDLANSDAFKKN
-98 YLDNDAF
+98 YLENDTF
-105 KEVVR
+105 KEVVK

-115 TNADTVI
+115 ANADTVI
-122 QTKNEDGTV
+122 QTKNADGTV
-131 ENVKFSDLINNYNTA
+131 ENVKFSDLIDKYNTA
-146 LNEFASNYE
+146 LNEFASSYE

-180 TNTINDDD
+180 TNTISDDE
-188 KKSETKAIFLPQEW
+188 KKSETKVVFLPQDW
-202 LSIYDFSKL
+202 LNIYDFTKL
-211 PSFDEETKTV
+211 PSFDADTKTV
-221 SAKDFFEAYD
+221 SAKDFFEAYN
-231 LDKDGGINEEAWNEM
+231 LDKKGGINEEAWNEM
-246 IGSANGIVANA
+246 TGSANGIVANA

-289 ASNLLANHDPE
+289 ASNLLASHDPE
-300 QSFLHTVGIVSSN
+300 QSFLHTAGIVAGN
-313 AVLTLGN
+313 TVLVFGN

-338 SVTYFGELGIAAIKD
+338 SVTYLGELGIASIKD
-353 KSIQMATLQGAV
+353 KNIQMATLQGAV

-388 SSTDGSMSEVEK
+388 NSTDGSMSEVER
-400 VKAEWQAKI
+400 VKAEWRAKI
-409 KGKQTLADLSYAE
+409 EGKQTLADLSYAE
-422 GTTFRDMQDAVDWQI
+422 GTAFRDLQDATEWQI
-437 AYTAEIAP
+437 AYTSKIAP
-445 VAAQAGAI
+445 VAAQAGSI
-453 MGEFAFLALEVA
+453 MGELAFLALEVA
-465 VANGLGSSTGALVS
+465 VANGLGSSAGTLVS
-479 SEAGTVKALSTAFKS
+479 SEAGTVNALSTAFKS
-494 TSTLTRLKSLAS
+494 TSTLTRLKALAG
-506 FAARNKAVSFSANMM
+506 FAAHNKLVSFSANML

-538 NAWARLDPG
+538 DAWNRLDPG
-547 AQKELSRA
+547 AQKDLSLA
-555 FTDNLV
+555 FADNLV

-567 VIGIGSS
+567 VVGITGS

-582 SNNKGVLWIRS
+582 SNNKGILWIRS
-593 RAAKAAAWASL
+593 RAAKTAAIASL

-609 QAAFAGTKMAQLLS
+609 QAAFAGTKMAQFLS
-623 KPIGKSARQASDMF
+623 RPIGKGARQASDMF

-656 YNVEKFQMEYS
+656 YNVEKFQMEYA
-667 ATKNIANAKAGDVIV
+667 ATKNIAKAKAGDVIV

-700 LGKVAEK
+700 LGKVTEK

-722 ATTDSIVADETVGAA
+722 ATTKGIMADETVSATR
-737 YKGVTDGAVELQKT
+737 KGVLDGATELQKT
-751 LKWKDFNP
+751 LQWKDFNP

-765 SQDASNYVANKVHFD
+765 SQDASNYVAHKVHFD

-793 KALSPL
+793 KALSSA

-804 EDLSNWL
+804 EALSNWL
-811 KEFAVTHNDDAM
+811 KEFAATHSDNAI

-832 QQALNKA
+832 QQAFNKA
-839 LTDWQVRN
+839 LTDWQVRH
-847 GIMTKATYDSLAGTG
+847 GVMTKATYDSLAGTG
-862 YYGANDEFYVKT
+862 YYGANDELYVKT
-874 VAIPNGKTMEEL
+874 IALPDGKSM
-886 DEEVN
+886 DEIDEKTEALVYD
-891 ASIYVETQR
+891 AAQR
-900 DFLDG
+900 DFLEG
-905 AGVRGANYVYKQ
+905 SGVRGADYVYKQ
-917 DMHLSNSIDSNY
+917 DMHLSDNIDSNY
-929 LDPVLVNSLTIDNI
+929 LDPVLANSLTVDNI

-966 DVTGKPVKKRE
+966 DVSGKPVKKRE

-988 AEEAIDSVSLKEL
+988 AEEAIDSVNLGEL

-1013 STTIVK
+1013 STTEIRGE
-1019 GKGKDRVEI
+1019 GKNRVERS
-1028 NKVDKYQEKVN
+1028 KVDKYQEKVN
-1039 RKLGIAD
+1039 RRLGIAD

-1054 GILDESQTK
+1054 GILDEDQTK
-1063 TVIATFGD
+1063 AVLATFGD
-1071 EAPAYGKCKTNEEL
+1071 DAPAYGKCKTNEEL
-1085 KAVFEGLSEKQQ
+1085 RITFEGLSERQQ

-1109 ETKKTVTTQKKN
+1109 ETKRTVTTQKKN
-1121 PEYAAWKKEKTAF
+1121 PEYAAWKKEKAAF
-1134 EKEQAKAKKAFD
+1134 EKEQAKAKAAFD

-1159 TSTKFP
+1159 PTKFP

-1178 AILYD
+1178 AILYEA
-1183 SNTDIKSWKE
+1183 NTDIKSWKE
-1193 LSTDDVNAK
+1193 LNIDDVNAK

-1210 IGDILKDD
+1210 VGNILKDD
-1218 FDIDKF
+1218 FDLDKF
-1224 RELDNPKIEDAIKPE
+1224 RELDNPKIEDALKPE

-1246 KYGGKDVENIVSQ
+1246 KYGGEVAEA
-1259 SPVKVLDAGEP
+1259 PVP
-1270 YERRVKTVKLDYIE
+1270 T
-1284 NDIDASIA
+1284 
-1292 DSVQKLNDAGLHV
+1292 Q
-1305 NNASSGLVADAPGK
+1305 
-1319 DEWLN
+1319 
-1324 RGAGYIEFDEQAI
+1324 
-1337 SKADYDAIRNAA
+1337 
-1349 NKAGLCIEK
+1349 
-1358 SGISIKGETSF
+1358 ETMVF
-1369 SVSMNVTKDGES
+1369 
-1381 ASELYRNAGREMA
+1381 
-1394 KKYGIEYG
+1394 
-1402 PYLDMMRKL
+1402 
-1411 EEKGVLSEAMDFRE
+1411 
-1425 KAFERRL
+1425 
-1432 KEHGGYAFGGD
+1432 
-1443 EAKIKAWNTFF
+1443 EAKT
-1454 DELGISSP
+1454 
-1462 KTSISS
+1462 
-1468 TTSSVFEEKGPV
+1468 
-1480 IDGHDFRTEDASDG
+1480 
-1494 YQKFLHDNTSIKT
+1494 
-1507 HGDSEPVS
+1507 
-1515 KAANIAAEHI
+1515 
-1525 VTPGGF
+1525 
-1531 VDEINQELRSGEL
+1531 
-1544 DIGKVGD
+1544 
-1551 ETSEE
+1551 
-1556 WSRLLDHYINP
+1556 
-1567 DTVALNYYGNGYML
+1567 
-1581 ADEFG
+1581 
-1586 GPIDETDLYNMYRE
+1586 
-1600 LTGKKPAETGIELD
+1600 
-1614 IEDRIKLYKAIKE
+1614 
-1627 KLDDNVMDALRTG
+1627 
-1640 NRELS
+1640 
-1645 EDTILYR
+1645 
-1652 VLSNEGNFVGKG
+1652 
-1664 DMSWLN
+1664 
-1670 KSEGEYLDK
+1670 
-1679 GFGFV
+1679 
-1684 TLDENKV
+1684 
-1691 LNNATLTNPKGNK
+1691 
-1704 YVLRIHA
+1704 
-1711 PKGTGIF
+1711 
-1718 GFDGSVIVENNSG
+1718 
-1731 AMMFSGANAIVS
+1731 
-1743 SGHRAGGEMALTPGQ
+1743 
-1758 KGKFVKSGEKIGDA
+1758 
-1772 EYVDVYLDGWDR
+1772 
-1784 PIRPVAKI
+1784 

-1804 TSTKVES
+1804 TTTKVDK
-1811 SKVKAIDEPGALR
+1811 SKIKAIDEPGALR
-1824 AWNQAVA
+1824 AWNQAVTS
-1831 NTSMVDDL
+1831 TSMVDDL

-1862 KKTLTN
+1862 KKTLTD

-1878 SPESVSV
+1878 SPESVSA

-1898 KKGNKENAYNEAVKK
+1898 KKGAKEDAYNEAVKK
-1913 LEDAQAMEKAV
+1913 LEDAKEMEKAV

-1947 YRLKNSAVGADL
+1947 HRLKNSAVGADL
-1959 AKKASEYGI
+1959 AKRAAAYGI

-1974 EYYVLSSMVE
+1974 EYYILSDMVE

-2011 APNSEGQMNQLGL
+2011 APRSEGKMNQLDL
-2024 KKLMND
+2024 KKLKND
-2030 AEEKIERLVVGR
+2030 AEERLERLVVGR

-2055 TDLIDTNKYF
+2055 TDLIDTDKYF

-2078 ISGNRNIIQVLDA
+2078 ISGNRNIIQVLDTN
-2091 SGEYKY
+2091 GEYKY

-2115 RDNDSFI
+2115 RNNDSFI

-2160 SVTTYSKEIAE
+2160 SVTVYTKEIAE

-2197 TDSEARLKAT
+2197 TDSEAKLKAT
-2207 ELMTT
+2207 QLMTT
-2212 GKMGAEPFVGNLTSR
+2212 GEMGAEPFAGSLTSR

-2235 QEDLAGQIRNEAAEA
+2235 QENLAGQIRSEAAEA

-2263 SAKKNAKK
+2263 SAKKKAKK

-2284 AINNWRETYF
+2284 AINNWRETYY
-2294 RKANYTSAM
+2294 RKANYTAAM

-2328 TNFRNTF
+2328 TNFSNTF
-2335 MWGNILCDNVPF
+2335 MWGNIICDNVPF

-2370 TRINASGIAVIAQV
+2370 TRINAAGLAVIAQV
-2384 ISSGQSLEDRN
+2384 ISSGQSLEDRK

-2402 WVKRSGAVFIVN
+2402 WVKRSGAVFVMN

-2420 PLPEEIAIFLAPFRQ
+2420 PLPEEVAVFLAPFRQ
-2435 TAEKML
+2435 AAEKML

-2462 NLDGFSTDD
+2462 DLDGFSTDD
-2471 QSKLTKNQG
+2471 QTKLTKDQG
-2480 LLSRLGRQIQVLL
+2480 LLSRLGRQAQVLL

-2507 RTGIDPYTGN
+2507 HTGVDPYTGN
-2517 EIDNSYVWYDEDGN
+2517 EIDKSYVWYDEDGN
-2531 RQIMDYTTSET
+2531 RNIMDYTTSET
-2542 ARGLANISKKF
+2542 ARGLAKVSENF
-2553 NWNVSPSMAQALFEE
+2553 NWNVSPSMAQALFKE

-2581 VNLYEAFFSG
+2581 INLYEAFFSG

-2611 AVENAASSVVVED
+2611 AAENAASTVVVED
-2624 YQIKDKYDKDFKAL
+2624 YQIRDKYDKDFKAM

-2644 KKNELLTPGSIYMDT
+2644 KKNELLTPGSTYMDT
-2659 IEQMS
+2659 ISQMS

-2670 GNYDTKKQ
+2670 NNYDTKKQ

-2686 EIENFRKDALFA
+2686 EIEDFRKEALSA
-2698 VNTYVNHYGSDYD
+2698 VNTYVDHYGSDYD
-2711 DKKFASVVALLN
+2711 DKKFASVVSLLN

-2744 YYRGREDAYQTMI
+2744 YYRGREDAYQTMV

-2779 GEIYTRFNSPVAI
+2779 GEIYAKFNSPVAI
-2792 LNARKS
+2792 LNARES
-2798 VFNGMAENVNA
+2798 VWSSMADNVNA

-2822 KDMFAGYYNAK
+2822 GEMFDGYYKAK
-2833 AQGKAAAKQYKK
+2833 AQGSAAAKQYKK

-2850 VVKAIAPTVNQYG
+2850 IVKAIAPTVYQYG
-2863 ADNVLSNSTVQD
+2863 ADQVLENSTVQD
-2875 YLDRYIFISNPYKT
+2875 YLDNYIFISNPYKT
-2889 GDYLKE
+2889 EDYLKE

>member
-98 YLDNDAF
+98 YLDNDTF

-115 TNADTVI
+115 TNANTVI
-122 QTKNEDGTV
+122 QTKNADGTV

-180 TNTINDDD
+180 TNTIGDDD

-211 PSFDEETKTV
+211 PSFDAETKTV

-289 ASNLLANHDPE
+289 ASNLLASHDPE

-338 SVTYFGELGIAAIKD
+338 SVTYFGELGIASIKD

-370 SGAVTPNNFNEY
+370 SGAVTPSNFNEY

-574 AIGGKLAA
+574 AIGAKLAA
-582 SNNKGVLWIRS
+582 SNNEGILWMRS
-593 RAAKAAAWASL
+593 RGAKAAALASL

-623 KPIGKSARQASDMF
+623 KPIGKGARQASDMF

-656 YNVEKFQMEYS
+656 YNVEKFQMEYA
-667 ATKNIANAKAGDVIV
+667 ATKNIANAKAGDVII

-722 ATTDSIVADETVGAA
+722 ATTDRIVADETVGAA

-874 VAIPNGKTMEEL
+874 VALPDGKTMEEL
-886 DEEVN
+886 DEKAN
-891 ASIYVETQR
+891 ALVYDEMQR

-966 DVTGKPVKKRE
+966 DVTGKPIKKRE

-988 AEEAIDSVSLKEL
+988 AEEAIDSVSLSEL

-1013 STTIVK
+1013 STTEVR

-1054 GILDESQTK
+1054 GILDEAQTK
-1063 TVIATFGD
+1063 TVLATFGD

-1085 KAVFEGLSEKQQ
+1085 KATFEGLSEKQQ

-1121 PEYAAWKKEKTAF
+1121 PEYAAWKKEKAAF
-1134 EKEQAKAKKAFD
+1134 EKEQAKAKAAFD

-1239 YIEQVRA
+1239 YIEQIRA
-1246 KYGGKDVENIVSQ
+1246 KYGSNVDGEVAPSETTDVVDLHDYRSEVETDPVNGETMRRGYYNFVKDHTTSTIKANDAYDKTAWIATEQIVSPATRATNNLNASIRNSGLNLGLDGSAPDIAIKDVIDSNIDVS
-1259 SPVKVLDAGEP
+1259 
-1270 YERRVKTVKLDYIE
+1270 
-1284 NDIDASIA
+1284 SI
-1292 DSVQKLNDAGLHV
+1292 
-1305 NNASSGLVADAPGK
+1305 
-1319 DEWLN
+1319 
-1324 RGAGYIEFDEQAI
+1324 
-1337 SKADYDAIRNAA
+1337 
-1349 NKAGLCIEK
+1349 
-1358 SGISIKGETSF
+1358 
-1369 SVSMNVTKDGES
+1369 
-1381 ASELYRNAGREMA
+1381 
-1394 KKYGIEYG
+1394 
-1402 PYLDMMRKL
+1402 
-1411 EEKGVLSEAMDFRE
+1411 
-1425 KAFERRL
+1425 
-1432 KEHGGYAFGGD
+1432 
-1443 EAKIKAWNTFF
+1443 
-1454 DELGISSP
+1454 
-1462 KTSISS
+1462 
-1468 TTSSVFEEKGPV
+1468 
-1480 IDGHDFRTEDASDG
+1480 
-1494 YQKFLHDNTSIKT
+1494 
-1507 HGDSEPVS
+1507 
-1515 KAANIAAEHI
+1515 
-1525 VTPGGF
+1525 
-1531 VDEINQELRSGEL
+1531 
-1544 DIGKVGD
+1544 VG
-1551 ETSEE
+1551 
-1556 WSRLLDHYINP
+1556 
-1567 DTVALNYYGNGYML
+1567 NYYGREIDPLTGEIELGSNDYINLAKELGGKNIKNSSDAEKIIKAKAEEGIIDMLKNGNAKL
-1581 ADEFG
+1581 
-1586 GPIDETDLYNMYRE
+1586 TDDTVMYRVIS
-1600 LTGKKPAETGIELD
+1600 T
-1614 IEDRIKLYKAIKE
+1614 
-1627 KLDDNVMDALRTG
+1627 
-1640 NRELS
+1640 
-1645 EDTILYR
+1645 
-1652 VLSNEGNFVGKG
+1652 EGNKVNKG
-1664 DMSWLN
+1664 DLSWLS
-1670 KSEGEYLDK
+1670 KESGDFSDD
-1679 GFGFV
+1679 GFMFV
-1684 TLDENKV
+1684 TFDENEV
-1691 LNNATLTNPKGNK
+1691 LNNKNLRGGGDR
-1704 YVLRIHA
+1704 YVLRVHA
-1711 PKGTGIF
+1711 PKGTKLFTQQGSHYLVA
-1718 GFDGSVIVENNSG
+1718 DGVLPIRLSYSG
-1731 AMMFSGANAIVS
+1731 AGS
-1743 SGHRAGGEMALTPGQ
+1743 GGELILTPGQ
-1758 KGKFVKSGEKIGDA
+1758 KGKFVKRGEKIGDA
-1772 EYVDVYLDGWDR
+1772 EYVDVYLDGWNR
-1784 PIRPVAKI
+1784 PIRPTTKT
-1792 FDKPAPDEFITE
+1792 FDKPAPDEFSTE
-1804 TSTKVES
+1804 TTTKVES

-1824 AWNQAVA
+1824 AWNQAVV

-1862 KKTLTN
+1862 KKTLTD

-1898 KKGNKENAYNEAVKK
+1898 KKGNKENAYNEVVKK

-2185 GEEGWLKFSEGL
+2185 GEDGWMKFSEGL
-2197 TDSEARLKAT
+2197 TDSETKLKAT

-2370 TRINASGIAVIAQV
+2370 TRINASGMAVIAQV
-2384 ISSGQSLEDRN
+2384 ISSGQSIEDRN

-2507 RTGIDPYTGN
+2507 YTGIDPYTGN

-2581 VNLYEAFFSG
+2581 INLYEAFFSG

-2644 KKNELLTPGSIYMDT
+2644 KKNELLTPGSTYMDT
-2659 IEQMS
+2659 VEQMS
-2664 KLKATD
+2664 KLRSTD

-2686 EIENFRKDALFA
+2686 EIENFRKEALFA

-2779 GEIYTRFNSPVAI
+2779 GEIYTKFNSPVAI
-2792 LNARKS
+2792 LNARES
-2798 VFNGMAENVNA
+2798 VWSSMAENVNA

-2822 KDMFAGYYNAK
+2822 SEMFEGYYKAK

-2850 VVKAIAPTVNQYG
+2850 IVKAIAPTVYQYG
-2863 ADNVLSNSTVQD
+2863 ADQVLENSTVQD
-2875 YLDRYIFISNPYKT
+2875 YLDNYIFISNPYKT

>member
-20 AARDAFG
+20 TVRDTFG

-98 YLDNDAF
+98 YLDNDTF

-122 QTKNEDGTV
+122 QTKKEDGTV

-180 TNTINDDD
+180 TNTIGDDD

-211 PSFDEETKTV
+211 PSFDAETKTV

-338 SVTYFGELGIAAIKD
+338 SVTYFGELGIASIKD

-445 VAAQAGAI
+445 VAAQAGSI

-494 TSTLTRLKSLAS
+494 TSTLTRLKALAG
-506 FAARNKAVSFSANMM
+506 FAARNKMVSFSANML

-555 FTDNLV
+555 FTDNLI

-582 SNNKGVLWIRS
+582 SNNKGILWIRS

-623 KPIGKSARQASDMF
+623 KPIGKSTRQASDMF
-637 IKAVNEGS
+637 IKAVNDGT
-645 GTVFKAKTLEE
+645 GTVFKSKTLEE
-656 YNVEKFQMEYS
+656 YNVEKFQMEYA
-667 ATKNIANAKAGDVIV
+667 ATKNIANAKAGDIIV

-722 ATTDSIVADETVGAA
+722 ATTDSIIADETVGAA

-780 DLTRKKGILEAEK
+780 DLTRKKGILDAEK

-799 EQKKL
+799 EQKKI

-811 KEFAVTHNDDAM
+811 KEFAATHSDDAI

-839 LTDWQVRN
+839 LTDWQIRN

-874 VAIPNGKTMEEL
+874 VAIPDGKTMEEL

-929 LDPVLVNSLTIDNI
+929 LDPVLVNSLTINNI

-966 DVTGKPVKKRE
+966 DVTGKPIKKRE

-988 AEEAIDSVSLKEL
+988 AEEAIDSVSLSEL

-1013 STTIVK
+1013 STTEVR

-1039 RKLGIAD
+1039 KKLGIAN

-1054 GILDESQTK
+1054 GILDEAQTK
-1063 TVIATFGD
+1063 TVLATFGD
-1071 EAPAYGKCKTNEEL
+1071 EAPAYGKCKTNKEL

-1097 EQALKAMGKNPV
+1097 KQALKAMGKNPV
-1109 ETKKTVTTQKKN
+1109 ETKKTITTQKKN

-1134 EKEQAKAKKAFD
+1134 EKEQSKAKAAFD
-1146 KEQAKLAKQSTKK
+1146 KEQAKLAKQSAKK

-1246 KYGGKDVENIVSQ
+1246 KYASPEN
-1259 SPVKVLDAGEP
+1259 A
-1270 YERRVKTVKLDYIE
+1270 
-1284 NDIDASIA
+1284 DI
-1292 DSVQKLNDAGLHV
+1292 
-1305 NNASSGLVADAPGK
+1305 
-1319 DEWLN
+1319 
-1324 RGAGYIEFDEQAI
+1324 
-1337 SKADYDAIRNAA
+1337 
-1349 NKAGLCIEK
+1349 
-1358 SGISIKGETSF
+1358 T
-1369 SVSMNVTKDGES
+1369 
-1381 ASELYRNAGREMA
+1381 
-1394 KKYGIEYG
+1394 
-1402 PYLDMMRKL
+1402 
-1411 EEKGVLSEAMDFRE
+1411 
-1425 KAFERRL
+1425 
-1432 KEHGGYAFGGD
+1432 
-1443 EAKIKAWNTFF
+1443 
-1454 DELGISSP
+1454 
-1462 KTSISS
+1462 
-1468 TTSSVFEEKGPV
+1468 EKGPV
-1480 IDGHDFRTEDASDG
+1480 IDGHDFRTEDVSDG

-1531 VDEINQELRSGEL
+1531 VDDINQELRSGKL

-1567 DTVALNYYGNGYML
+1567 DTVALNYYGDAEIL
-1581 ADEFG
+1581 ADEFA
-1586 GPIDETDLYNMYRE
+1586 DYNALSNADLANMYRE
-1600 LTGKKPAETGIELD
+1600 ITGKAPYG
-1614 IEDRIKLYKAIKE
+1614 EDVEVEISFDEKGKIYKAIKE
-1627 KLDDNVMDALRTG
+1627 KLDDKIMDALRTG
-1640 NRELS
+1640 NRTLS
-1645 EDTILYR
+1645 EDTVLYR
-1652 VLSNEGNFVGKG
+1652 VLSHEGNFVGKG
-1664 DMSWLN
+1664 DMSWLDKN
-1670 KSEGEYLDK
+1670 EGEYLDK

-1684 TLDENKV
+1684 TLDENRV
-1691 LNNATLTNPKGNK
+1691 LDNATLTNPKGNK

-1731 AMMFSGANAIVS
+1731 AMMFSGVNAIAS

-1772 EYVDVYLDGWDR
+1772 EYVDVYLDGWNR
-1784 PIRPVAKI
+1784 SIRPATKT
-1792 FDKPAPDEFITE
+1792 FDKPAPDEFLTE

-1824 AWNQAVA
+1824 AWNQAV
-1831 NTSMVDDL
+1831 TSTNMVDDL

-1862 KKTLTN
+1862 KKTLTD

-1898 KKGNKENAYNEAVKK
+1898 KKGAKEDAYNEAVKK
-1913 LEDAQAMEKAV
+1913 LEDAKAMEKAV

-1968 EDDSIF
+1968 EDGSIF

-2003 KYEARFLK
+2003 KYKARFLK
-2011 APNSEGQMNQLGL
+2011 APNSEGQMDQLGL
-2024 KKLMND
+2024 KKLMSN
-2030 AEEKIERLVVGR
+2030 AEEKIERLVLGR

-2055 TDLIDTNKYF
+2055 TDLIDMNKYF

-2185 GEEGWLKFSEGL
+2185 GEDGWLKFSEGL
-2197 TDSEARLKAT
+2197 TDSETRLKAT

-2212 GKMGAEPFVGNLTSR
+2212 GKMGAEQFAGNLTSR

-2328 TNFRNTF
+2328 TNFKNTF
-2335 MWGNILCDNVPF
+2335 MWGNIICDNVPF

-2370 TRINASGIAVIAQV
+2370 TRINAAGVAVIAQV

-2480 LLSRLGRQIQVLL
+2480 LLSRLGRQVQVLL

-2507 RTGIDPYTGN
+2507 ATGVDPYTGN

-2542 ARGLANISKKF
+2542 ARGLANISKQF

-2591 KNIDG
+2591 KNVDG
-2596 ENIDRTKTAFSPITS
+2596 KNIDRTKTAFSPITS
-2611 AVENAASSVVVED
+2611 AVENAASAVVVED

-2644 KKNELLTPGSIYMDT
+2644 KKNELLTPGSTYMDT
-2659 IEQMS
+2659 VEQMS
-2664 KLKATD
+2664 KLRSTD
-2670 GNYDTKKQ
+2670 SNYDTKKQ

-2779 GEIYTRFNSPVAI
+2779 GEIYTKFNSPVAI
-2792 LNARKS
+2792 LNARES
-2798 VFNGMAENVNA
+2798 VWSSMAENVNA

-2822 KDMFAGYYNAK
+2822 SEMFEGYYKAK

-2850 VVKAIAPTVNQYG
+2850 IVKAIAPTVYQYG
-2863 ADNVLSNSTVQD
+2863 ADQVLENSTVQD
-2875 YLDRYIFISNPYKT
+2875 YLDNYIFISNPYKT

>member
-7 NIKDHGLAGGLVE
+7 NIKEHGLVGGLVE
-20 AARDAFG
+20 AARDSFG
-27 KGKYQGA
+27 KGKYQGPA
-34 AQFHVIDENGD
+34 HFYVVDENGD
-45 KTEVSNSAATPIYK
+45 KTEVSNESATPIYK

-86 SDLANSDAFRKN
+86 SDLADSDAFRKN
-98 YLDNDAF
+98 YLDNNTF

-180 TNTINDDD
+180 TNTIGDDD

-211 PSFDEETKTV
+211 PSFDADTKTV

-257 YSGNMKKNVDE
+257 YSGNMKKNVYE

-289 ASNLLANHDPE
+289 ASNLLASHDPE

-338 SVTYFGELGIAAIKD
+338 SVTYFGELGIASIKD

-370 SGAVTPNNFNEY
+370 SGAVTPSNFNEY

-494 TSTLTRLKSLAS
+494 TSTLTRLKALAG
-506 FAARNKAVSFSANMM
+506 FAARNKMVSFSANML

-555 FTDNLV
+555 FADNLV

-582 SNNKGVLWIRS
+582 SNNKGILWIRS

-623 KPIGKSARQASDMF
+623 KPIGKGARQTSDMF
-637 IKAVNEGS
+637 IKAVNEGT
-645 GTVFKAKTLEE
+645 GTVFKSKTLEE
-656 YNVEKFQMEYS
+656 YNVEKFQMEYA

-707 SNFLNQAARIAEGVK
+707 TNFLNQAARIAEGVK
-722 ATTDSIVADETVGAA
+722 ATTDRIVADETVGAA

-780 DLTRKKGILEAEK
+780 DLTRKKSILEAKK

-811 KEFAVTHNDDAM
+811 KEFAITHSDDAI

-900 DFLDG
+900 DFLNG

-966 DVTGKPVKKRE
+966 DVTGKPIKKRE

-988 AEEAIDSVSLKEL
+988 AEEAIDSVSLSEL

-1013 STTIVK
+1013 STTVVK

-1028 NKVDKYQEKVN
+1028 RKVDKYQEKVN

-1046 DKQIATNV
+1046 DKQIVTNV
-1054 GILDESQTK
+1054 GILDEAQTK
-1063 TVIATFGD
+1063 TVLATFGN
-1071 EAPAYGKCKTNEEL
+1071 EAPAYGKCKTNKEL
-1085 KAVFEGLSEKQQ
+1085 KATFEGLSEKQQ

-1121 PEYAAWKKEKTAF
+1121 PEYAAWKKEKAAF

-1193 LSTDDVNAK
+1193 FSTDDVNAK

-1210 IGDILKDD
+1210 IGNILKDD

-1246 KYGGKDVENIVSQ
+1246 KYGE
-1259 SPVKVLDAGEP
+1259 
-1270 YERRVKTVKLDYIE
+1270 
-1284 NDIDASIA
+1284 DITEESIA
-1292 DSVQKLNDAGLHV
+1292 T
-1305 NNASSGLVADAPGK
+1305 
-1319 DEWLN
+1319 
-1324 RGAGYIEFDEQAI
+1324 IE
-1337 SKADYDAIRNAA
+1337 
-1349 NKAGLCIEK
+1349 
-1358 SGISIKGETSF
+1358 
-1369 SVSMNVTKDGES
+1369 TK
-1381 ASELYRNAGREMA
+1381 
-1394 KKYGIEYG
+1394 
-1402 PYLDMMRKL
+1402 
-1411 EEKGVLSEAMDFRE
+1411 
-1425 KAFERRL
+1425 
-1432 KEHGGYAFGGD
+1432 
-1443 EAKIKAWNTFF
+1443 T
-1454 DELGISSP
+1454 
-1462 KTSISS
+1462 
-1468 TTSSVFEEKGPV
+1468 FEEK
-1480 IDGHDFRTEDASDG
+1480 T
-1494 YQKFLHDNTSIKT
+1494 
-1507 HGDSEPVS
+1507 
-1515 KAANIAAEHI
+1515 
-1525 VTPGGF
+1525 
-1531 VDEINQELRSGEL
+1531 
-1544 DIGKVGD
+1544 
-1551 ETSEE
+1551 
-1556 WSRLLDHYINP
+1556 
-1567 DTVALNYYGNGYML
+1567 
-1581 ADEFG
+1581 
-1586 GPIDETDLYNMYRE
+1586 
-1600 LTGKKPAETGIELD
+1600 
-1614 IEDRIKLYKAIKE
+1614 
-1627 KLDDNVMDALRTG
+1627 
-1640 NRELS
+1640 
-1645 EDTILYR
+1645 
-1652 VLSNEGNFVGKG
+1652 
-1664 DMSWLN
+1664 
-1670 KSEGEYLDK
+1670 
-1679 GFGFV
+1679 
-1684 TLDENKV
+1684 
-1691 LNNATLTNPKGNK
+1691 
-1704 YVLRIHA
+1704 
-1711 PKGTGIF
+1711 
-1718 GFDGSVIVENNSG
+1718 
-1731 AMMFSGANAIVS
+1731 
-1743 SGHRAGGEMALTPGQ
+1743 
-1758 KGKFVKSGEKIGDA
+1758 
-1772 EYVDVYLDGWDR
+1772 
-1784 PIRPVAKI
+1784 
-1792 FDKPAPDEFITE
+1792 FDKPAPDEFLAE
-1804 TSTKVES
+1804 TSTKVDKS
-1811 SKVKAIDEPGALR
+1811 NIKAIDEPGALR
-1824 AWNQAVA
+1824 AWNQAVT
-1831 NTSMVDDL
+1831 NTSMIDDL

-1862 KKTLTN
+1862 KKTLTD

-1885 EGKTMDDLVEEYT
+1885 EGKTMDDLVEEFT
-1898 KKGNKENAYNEAVKK
+1898 KKGNKEDAYNEAVKK
-1913 LEDAQAMEKAV
+1913 LEDAQEMEKAV

-1947 YRLKNSAVGADL
+1947 YRLKNSAVGPDL

-2011 APNSEGQMNQLGL
+2011 APNAEGKMDQLGL

-2197 TDSEARLKAT
+2197 TDSETRLKAT
-2207 ELMTT
+2207 ELLTT
-2212 GKMGAEPFVGNLTSR
+2212 GKMGAEPFAGNLTSR

-2284 AINNWRETYF
+2284 TINNWRETYF

-2335 MWGNILCDNVPF
+2335 MWGNIICDNVPF

-2370 TRINASGIAVIAQV
+2370 TRINAAGMAVIAQV

-2395 TLKNVPD
+2395 TLKDVPD

-2420 PLPEEIAIFLAPFRQ
+2420 PLPEEIAVFLAPFRQ

-2480 LLSRLGRQIQVLL
+2480 LLSRLGRQVQVLL

-2507 RTGIDPYTGN
+2507 ATGVDPYTGN

-2542 ARGLANISKKF
+2542 ARGLANISKQF
-2553 NWNVSPSMAQALFEE
+2553 NWNISPSMAQSLFEE

-2581 VNLYEAFFSG
+2581 INLYEAFFSG
-2591 KNIDG
+2591 KNVDG

-2611 AVENAASSVVVED
+2611 AVENAASAVVVED
-2624 YQIKDKYDKDFKAL
+2624 YQIKDKYDKDFKAM

-2644 KKNELLTPGSIYMDT
+2644 KKNELLTPGSTYMDT
-2659 IEQMS
+2659 LEQMS
-2664 KLKATD
+2664 KLKSTD

-2686 EIENFRKDALFA
+2686 EIEDFRKEALFA
-2698 VNTYVNHYGSDYD
+2698 VNTYVKHYGSDYD

-2731 PTSAKDFQDSQSA
+2731 QTSAKDFQDSQSA

-2779 GEIYTRFNSPVAI
+2779 GEIYTKFNSPVAI
-2792 LNARKS
+2792 LNAGES
-2798 VFNGMAENVNA
+2798 VWSSMAENVNA

-2822 KDMFAGYYNAK
+2822 GEMFDGYYKAK

-2850 VVKAIAPTVNQYG
+2850 IVKAIAPTVYQYG
-2863 ADNVLSNSTVQD
+2863 ADQVLENSTVQD
-2875 YLDRYIFISNPYKT
+2875 YLDNYIFISNPYKT

>member
-7 NIKDHGLAGGLVE
+7 NIKEHGLVGGLVE
-20 AARDAFG
+20 AARDSFG
-27 KGKYQGA
+27 KGEYQGPA
-34 AQFHVIDENGD
+34 HFYVVDENGD
-45 KTEVSNSAATPIYK
+45 KTEVSNESATPIYK

-98 YLDNDAF
+98 YLDNDTF

-122 QTKNEDGTV
+122 QTKNADGTV

-211 PSFDEETKTV
+211 PSFDAETKTV

-289 ASNLLANHDPE
+289 ASNLLASHDPE

-338 SVTYFGELGIAAIKD
+338 SVTYFGELGIASIKD

-506 FAARNKAVSFSANMM
+506 FAARNKAVSFSANML

-582 SNNKGVLWIRS
+582 SNNKGILWIRS

-623 KPIGKSARQASDMF
+623 KPIGKGARQASDMF

-656 YNVEKFQMEYS
+656 YNVEKFQMEYA

-811 KEFAVTHNDDAM
+811 KEFAVTHNDDAI

-832 QQALNKA
+832 QQAFNKA
-839 LTDWQVRN
+839 LTDWQVRH

-862 YYGANDEFYVKT
+862 YYGANDELYVKT

-886 DEEVN
+886 DDEVN

-917 DMHLSNSIDSNY
+917 DMHLSNNIDSNY
-929 LDPVLVNSLTIDNI
+929 LDPVLVNSLTIDNV

-988 AEEAIDSVSLKEL
+988 AEEAIDSVSLSEL

-1013 STTIVK
+1013 STTEVR

-1054 GILDESQTK
+1054 GILDEAQTK
-1063 TVIATFGD
+1063 TVLATFGD

-1085 KAVFEGLSEKQQ
+1085 KATFEGLSEKQQ

-1109 ETKKTVTTQKKN
+1109 ETKKTITTQKKN
-1121 PEYAAWKKEKTAF
+1121 PEYAAWKKEKSAF

-1239 YIEQVRA
+1239 YIEQVRS
-1246 KYGGKDVENIVSQ
+1246 KYTSSES
-1259 SPVKVLDAGEP
+1259 
-1270 YERRVKTVKLDYIE
+1270 
-1284 NDIDASIA
+1284 A
-1292 DSVQKLNDAGLHV
+1292 DTA
-1305 NNASSGLVADAPGK
+1305 
-1319 DEWLN
+1319 
-1324 RGAGYIEFDEQAI
+1324 
-1337 SKADYDAIRNAA
+1337 
-1349 NKAGLCIEK
+1349 EK
-1358 SGISIKGETSF
+1358 S
-1369 SVSMNVTKDGES
+1369 
-1381 ASELYRNAGREMA
+1381 
-1394 KKYGIEYG
+1394 
-1402 PYLDMMRKL
+1402 
-1411 EEKGVLSEAMDFRE
+1411 
-1425 KAFERRL
+1425 
-1432 KEHGGYAFGGD
+1432 
-1443 EAKIKAWNTFF
+1443 
-1454 DELGISSP
+1454 
-1462 KTSISS
+1462 
-1468 TTSSVFEEKGPV
+1468 PV
-1480 IDGHDFRTEDASDG
+1480 IDGHDFRTEDVSDG

-1531 VDEINQELRSGEL
+1531 VDEINQELRSGKL

-1567 DTVALNYYGNGYML
+1567 DTVALNYYGNGYIL
-1581 ADEFG
+1581 ADEFHG
-1586 GPIDETDLYNMYRE
+1586 YGDETDLYNMYRE
-1600 LTGKKPAETGIELD
+1600 LSGKKPAETGIELD
-1614 IEDRIKLYKAIKE
+1614 ADEKLKLHKAIKE
-1627 KLDDNVMDALRTG
+1627 KLYDNVMDALRTG

-1652 VLSNEGNFVGKG
+1652 VLSDEGNFVGKG

-1670 KSEGEYLDK
+1670 KSEGKYMDK

-1691 LNNATLTNPKGNK
+1691 LDNATLTNPKGNK

-1718 GFDGSVIVENNSG
+1718 GFDGSVIVENNSD
-1731 AMMFSGANAIVS
+1731 AMMFSGINAIVS

-1784 PIRPVAKI
+1784 PIRPAAKT

-1862 KKTLTN
+1862 KKTLTD

-2011 APNSEGQMNQLGL
+2011 APNSEGKMNQLGL

-2185 GEEGWLKFSEGL
+2185 GEDGWMKFSEGL
-2197 TDSEARLKAT
+2197 TDSETRLKAT

-2384 ISSGQSLEDRN
+2384 ISSGQSIEDRN

-2420 PLPEEIAIFLAPFRQ
+2420 PLPEEIAIFLSPFRH

-2507 RTGIDPYTGN
+2507 STGIDPYTGN

-2581 VNLYEAFFSG
+2581 INLYEAFFSG
-2591 KNIDG
+2591 KNVDG
-2596 ENIDRTKTAFSPITS
+2596 ENIDRAKTAFSPITS

-2686 EIENFRKDALFA
+2686 EIENFRKEALFA

-2779 GEIYTRFNSPVAI
+2779 GEIYTKFNSPVAI
-2792 LNARKS
+2792 LNARES
-2798 VFNGMAENVNA
+2798 VWSSMAENVNA

-2822 KDMFAGYYNAK
+2822 SEMFEGYYKAK

-2850 VVKAIAPTVNQYG
+2850 IVKAIAPTVYQYG
-2863 ADNVLSNSTVQD
+2863 ADQVLENSTVQD
-2875 YLDRYIFISNPYKT
+2875 YLDNYIFISNPYKT

>member
-7 NIKDHGLAGGLVE
+7 NIKEHGLVGGLVE
-20 AARDAFG
+20 AARDSFG
-27 KGKYQGA
+27 KGKYQGPA
-34 AQFHVIDENGD
+34 HFYVVDENGD
-45 KTEVSNSAATPIYK
+45 KTEVSNESATPIYK

-86 SDLANSDAFRKN
+86 SDLADSDAFRKN
-98 YLDNDAF
+98 YLDNNTF

-131 ENVKFSDLINNYNTA
+131 ENVKFSDLINSYNTA

-180 TNTINDDD
+180 TNTIGDDD

-211 PSFDEETKTV
+211 PSFDADTKTV

-289 ASNLLANHDPE
+289 ASNLLASHDPE

-338 SVTYFGELGIAAIKD
+338 SVTYFGELGIASIKD

-370 SGAVTPNNFNEY
+370 SGAVTPSNFNEY

-494 TSTLTRLKSLAS
+494 TSTLTRLKALAG
-506 FAARNKAVSFSANMM
+506 FAARNKMVSFSANML

-555 FTDNLV
+555 FADNLV

-582 SNNKGVLWIRS
+582 SNNKGILWIRS

-623 KPIGKSARQASDMF
+623 KPIGKGARQTSDMF
-637 IKAVNEGS
+637 IKAVNEGT
-645 GTVFKAKTLEE
+645 GTVFKSKTLEE
-656 YNVEKFQMEYS
+656 YNVEKFQMEYA

-707 SNFLNQAARIAEGVK
+707 TNFLNQAARIAEGVK
-722 ATTDSIVADETVGAA
+722 ATTDRIVADETVGAA

-780 DLTRKKGILEAEK
+780 DLTRKKSILEAKK

-811 KEFAVTHNDDAM
+811 KEFAITHSDDAI

-900 DFLDG
+900 DFLNG

-966 DVTGKPVKKRE
+966 DVTGKPIKKRE

-988 AEEAIDSVSLKEL
+988 AEEAIDSVSLSEL

-1013 STTIVK
+1013 STTVVK

-1028 NKVDKYQEKVN
+1028 RKVDKYQEKVN

-1046 DKQIATNV
+1046 DKQIVTNV
-1054 GILDESQTK
+1054 GILDEAQTK
-1063 TVIATFGD
+1063 TVLATFGN
-1071 EAPAYGKCKTNEEL
+1071 EAPAYGKCKTNKEL
-1085 KAVFEGLSEKQQ
+1085 KATFEGLSEKQQ

-1121 PEYAAWKKEKTAF
+1121 PEYAAWKKEKAAF

-1193 LSTDDVNAK
+1193 FSTDDVNAK

-1210 IGDILKDD
+1210 IGNILKDD

-1246 KYGGKDVENIVSQ
+1246 KYGE
-1259 SPVKVLDAGEP
+1259 
-1270 YERRVKTVKLDYIE
+1270 
-1284 NDIDASIA
+1284 DITEESIA
-1292 DSVQKLNDAGLHV
+1292 T
-1305 NNASSGLVADAPGK
+1305 
-1319 DEWLN
+1319 
-1324 RGAGYIEFDEQAI
+1324 IE
-1337 SKADYDAIRNAA
+1337 
-1349 NKAGLCIEK
+1349 
-1358 SGISIKGETSF
+1358 
-1369 SVSMNVTKDGES
+1369 TK
-1381 ASELYRNAGREMA
+1381 
-1394 KKYGIEYG
+1394 
-1402 PYLDMMRKL
+1402 
-1411 EEKGVLSEAMDFRE
+1411 
-1425 KAFERRL
+1425 
-1432 KEHGGYAFGGD
+1432 
-1443 EAKIKAWNTFF
+1443 T
-1454 DELGISSP
+1454 
-1462 KTSISS
+1462 
-1468 TTSSVFEEKGPV
+1468 FEEK
-1480 IDGHDFRTEDASDG
+1480 T
-1494 YQKFLHDNTSIKT
+1494 
-1507 HGDSEPVS
+1507 
-1515 KAANIAAEHI
+1515 
-1525 VTPGGF
+1525 
-1531 VDEINQELRSGEL
+1531 
-1544 DIGKVGD
+1544 
-1551 ETSEE
+1551 
-1556 WSRLLDHYINP
+1556 
-1567 DTVALNYYGNGYML
+1567 
-1581 ADEFG
+1581 
-1586 GPIDETDLYNMYRE
+1586 
-1600 LTGKKPAETGIELD
+1600 
-1614 IEDRIKLYKAIKE
+1614 
-1627 KLDDNVMDALRTG
+1627 
-1640 NRELS
+1640 
-1645 EDTILYR
+1645 
-1652 VLSNEGNFVGKG
+1652 
-1664 DMSWLN
+1664 
-1670 KSEGEYLDK
+1670 
-1679 GFGFV
+1679 
-1684 TLDENKV
+1684 
-1691 LNNATLTNPKGNK
+1691 
-1704 YVLRIHA
+1704 
-1711 PKGTGIF
+1711 
-1718 GFDGSVIVENNSG
+1718 
-1731 AMMFSGANAIVS
+1731 
-1743 SGHRAGGEMALTPGQ
+1743 
-1758 KGKFVKSGEKIGDA
+1758 
-1772 EYVDVYLDGWDR
+1772 
-1784 PIRPVAKI
+1784 
-1792 FDKPAPDEFITE
+1792 FDKPAPDEFLTE
-1804 TSTKVES
+1804 TSTKVDKS
-1811 SKVKAIDEPGALR
+1811 NIKAIDEPGALR
-1824 AWNQAVA
+1824 AWNQAVT

-1839 NKTFIAERVNPAEGG
+1839 NKTFIAERVNPADGG

-1862 KKTLTN
+1862 KKTLTD

-1885 EGKTMDDLVEEYT
+1885 EGKTMDDLVEEFT
-1898 KKGNKENAYNEAVKK
+1898 KKGNKEDAYNEAVKK
-1913 LEDAQAMEKAV
+1913 LEDAQEMEKAV

-1947 YRLKNSAVGADL
+1947 YRLKNSAVGPDL

-2003 KYEARFLK
+2003 KYESRFLK
-2011 APNSEGQMNQLGL
+2011 APNAEGKMDQLGL

-2197 TDSEARLKAT
+2197 TDSETRLKAT
-2207 ELMTT
+2207 ELLTT
-2212 GKMGAEPFVGNLTSR
+2212 GKMGAEPFAGNLTSR

-2284 AINNWRETYF
+2284 TINNWRETYF

-2335 MWGNILCDNVPF
+2335 MWGNIICDNVPF

-2370 TRINASGIAVIAQV
+2370 TRINAAGMAVIAQV

-2395 TLKNVPD
+2395 TLKDVPD

-2420 PLPEEIAIFLAPFRQ
+2420 PLPEEIAVFLAPFRQ

-2480 LLSRLGRQIQVLL
+2480 LLSRLGRQVQVLL

-2507 RTGIDPYTGN
+2507 ATGVDPYTGN

-2542 ARGLANISKKF
+2542 ARGLANISKQF
-2553 NWNVSPSMAQALFEE
+2553 NWNISPSMAQSLFEE

-2581 VNLYEAFFSG
+2581 INLYEAFFSG
-2591 KNIDG
+2591 KNVDG

-2611 AVENAASSVVVED
+2611 AVENAASAVVVED
-2624 YQIKDKYDKDFKAL
+2624 YQIKDKYDKDFKAM

-2644 KKNELLTPGSIYMDT
+2644 KKNELLTPGSTYMDT
-2659 IEQMS
+2659 LEQMS
-2664 KLKATD
+2664 KLKSTD

-2686 EIENFRKDALFA
+2686 EIEDFRKEALFA
-2698 VNTYVNHYGSDYD
+2698 VNTYVKHYGSDYD

-2731 PTSAKDFQDSQSA
+2731 QTSAKDFQDSQSA

-2779 GEIYTRFNSPVAI
+2779 GEIYTKFNSPVAI
-2792 LNARKS
+2792 LNAGES
-2798 VFNGMAENVNA
+2798 VWSSMAENVNA

-2822 KDMFAGYYNAK
+2822 GEMFDGYYKAK

-2850 VVKAIAPTVNQYG
+2850 IVKAIAPTVYQYG
-2863 ADNVLSNSTVQD
+2863 ADQVLENSTVQD
-2875 YLDRYIFISNPYKT
+2875 YLDNYIFISNPYKT

>member
-7 NIKDHGLAGGLVE
+7 NIKEHGLVGGLVE
-20 AARDAFG
+20 AARDSFG
-27 KGKYQGA
+27 KGEYQGPA
-34 AQFHVIDENGD
+34 HFYVVDENGD
-45 KTEVSNSAATPIYK
+45 KTEVSNESATPIYK

-98 YLDNDAF
+98 YLDNDTF

-115 TNADTVI
+115 ANADTVI
-122 QTKNEDGTV
+122 QTKKEDGTV

-180 TNTINDDD
+180 TNTIGDDD

-211 PSFDEETKTV
+211 PSFDAETKTI

-289 ASNLLANHDPE
+289 ASNLLASHDPE

-325 VGKFATLEGAVID
+325 VGKFATLGGAVID
-338 SVTYFGELGIAAIKD
+338 SVTYFGELGIASIKD

-370 SGAVTPNNFNEY
+370 SGAVTPSNFNEY

-388 SSTDGSMSEVEK
+388 NSTDGSMSEVEK

-506 FAARNKAVSFSANMM
+506 FAAHNKAVSFSANML

-582 SNNKGVLWIRS
+582 SNNKGILWIRS

-623 KPIGKSARQASDMF
+623 KPIGKGTRQASDMF
-637 IKAVNEGS
+637 IKAVNDGT
-645 GTVFKAKTLEE
+645 GTVFKSKTLEE
-656 YNVEKFQMEYS
+656 YNVEKFQMEYA

-707 SNFLNQAARIAEGVK
+707 TNFLNQAARIAEGVK
-722 ATTDSIVADETVGAA
+722 ATTDSIIADETVGAA

-759 AMGKYL
+759 AIGKYL
-765 SQDASNYVANKVHFD
+765 SQDASNYVANKVHFE
-780 DLTRKKGILEAEK
+780 DLMRKKSILEAEK

-811 KEFAVTHNDDAM
+811 KEFATTHSDDAI

-862 YYGANDEFYVKT
+862 YYGANDELYVKT
-874 VAIPNGKTMEEL
+874 VAIPDGKTMEEL

-1013 STTIVK
+1013 STTEVR

-1039 RKLGIAD
+1039 KKLGIAN

-1054 GILDESQTK
+1054 GILDEAQTK
-1063 TVIATFGD
+1063 AVLATFGD
-1071 EAPAYGKCKTNEEL
+1071 EAPAYGKCKTNKEL
-1085 KAVFEGLSEKQQ
+1085 KATFEGLSEKQQ

-1121 PEYAAWKKEKTAF
+1121 PEYTAWKKEKAAF
-1134 EKEQAKAKKAFD
+1134 EKEQAKAKAAFD

-1210 IGDILKDD
+1210 IGNILKDD

-1246 KYGGKDVENIVSQ
+1246 KYGEEAVDPSKEAGVVDLHDYRS
-1259 SPVKVLDAGEP
+1259 DAETDP
-1270 YERRVKTVKLDYIE
+1270 ISHDYIRSGYY
-1284 NDIDASIA
+1284 NFVKDHTASTLKA
-1292 DSVQKLNDAGLHV
+1292 NDAFDKTAWIATEQIISPATSATNRL
-1305 NNASSGLVADAPGK
+1305 NA
-1319 DEWLN
+1319 
-1324 RGAGYIEFDEQAI
+1324 
-1337 SKADYDAIRNAA
+1337 AIRNS
-1349 NKAGLCIEK
+1349 GL
-1358 SGISIKGETSF
+1358 S
-1369 SVSMNVTKDGES
+1369 
-1381 ASELYRNAGREMA
+1381 
-1394 KKYGIEYG
+1394 
-1402 PYLDMMRKL
+1402 
-1411 EEKGVLSEAMDFRE
+1411 
-1425 KAFERRL
+1425 
-1432 KEHGGYAFGGD
+1432 
-1443 EAKIKAWNTFF
+1443 
-1454 DELGISSP
+1454 LGIDGTAP
-1462 KTSISS
+1462 DIAIKD
-1468 TTSSVFEEKGPV
+1468 V
-1480 IDGHDFRTEDASDG
+1480 IDNNIDVS
-1494 YQKFLHDNTSIKT
+1494 SI
-1507 HGDSEPVS
+1507 
-1515 KAANIAAEHI
+1515 
-1525 VTPGGF
+1525 
-1531 VDEINQELRSGEL
+1531 
-1544 DIGKVGD
+1544 VG
-1551 ETSEE
+1551 
-1556 WSRLLDHYINP
+1556 
-1567 DTVALNYYGNGYML
+1567 NYYGRELDEITGEIKFGSNDYVNLAKELGGKNVKSMLDAEKVIIAKAEEGIIDMIKNGNAKL
-1581 ADEFG
+1581 
-1586 GPIDETDLYNMYRE
+1586 TDDTVMYRVVS
-1600 LTGKKPAETGIELD
+1600 T
-1614 IEDRIKLYKAIKE
+1614 
-1627 KLDDNVMDALRTG
+1627 
-1640 NRELS
+1640 
-1645 EDTILYR
+1645 
-1652 VLSNEGNFVGKG
+1652 EGNKVNKG
-1664 DMSWLN
+1664 DLSWLSK
-1670 KSEGEYLDK
+1670 KSGDFSDD
-1679 GFGFV
+1679 GFMFV
-1684 TLDENKV
+1684 TFDESEV
-1691 LNNATLTNPKGNK
+1691 LNNKNLRGGGDRYA
-1704 YVLRIHA
+1704 LRIHA
-1711 PKGTGIF
+1711 PKGTKLFTQQGSHYLVA
-1718 GFDGSVIVENNSG
+1718 DGVLPMRISYSG
-1731 AMMFSGANAIVS
+1731 AGS
-1743 SGHRAGGEMALTPGQ
+1743 GGELILTPGQ
-1758 KGKFVKSGEKIGDA
+1758 KGKFIKSGEKIGDA

-1784 PIRPVAKI
+1784 PIRPATKT
-1792 FDKPAPDEFITE
+1792 FDKPAPDEFLTE
-1804 TSTKVES
+1804 TSTKVDS

-1824 AWNQAVA
+1824 AWNQAVT

-1854 PKKMTEAT
+1854 PKKMTETT
-1862 KKTLTN
+1862 KKTLTD

-1913 LEDAQAMEKAV
+1913 LEDAKAMEKAV

-2011 APNSEGQMNQLGL
+2011 APNSEGKMNQLGL

-2197 TDSEARLKAT
+2197 TDSETRLKAT
-2207 ELMTT
+2207 ELLTT
-2212 GKMGAEPFVGNLTSR
+2212 GKMGAEPFAGNLTSR

-2235 QEDLAGQIRNEAAEA
+2235 QEDLAGQIKNEAAEA

-2370 TRINASGIAVIAQV
+2370 TRINAAGMAVIAQV

-2480 LLSRLGRQIQVLL
+2480 LLSRLGRQVQVLL

-2507 RTGIDPYTGN
+2507 ATGVDPYTGN

-2553 NWNVSPSMAQALFEE
+2553 NWNVSPSMAQALFKE

-2581 VNLYEAFFSG
+2581 INLYEAFFSG
-2591 KNIDG
+2591 KNVDG
-2596 ENIDRTKTAFSPITS
+2596 ENIDRTNTAFSPITS
-2611 AVENAASSVVVED
+2611 AVENAASAVVVED
-2624 YQIKDKYDKDFKAL
+2624 YQIKDKYDKDFKAM
-2638 ITSLER
+2638 IASLER
-2644 KKNELLTPGSIYMDT
+2644 KKNELLTPGSTYMDT
-2659 IEQMS
+2659 LEQMS
-2664 KLKATD
+2664 KLKSTD

-2686 EIENFRKDALFA
+2686 EIEDFRKEALFA

-2792 LNARKS
+2792 LNAGES

-2809 EIAAALEV
+2809 EIAAALEI

-2833 AQGKAAAKQYKK
+2833 AQGSAAAKQYKK
-2845 DWNAK
+2845 DWNSK

-2875 YLDRYIFISNPYKT
+2875 YLDKYIFISNPYKT

>member
-7 NIKDHGLAGGLVE
+7 NIKEHGLVGGLVE
-20 AARDAFG
+20 ATRDSFG
-27 KGKYQGA
+27 KGKYQGPA
-34 AQFHVIDENGD
+34 HFYVVDENGD
-45 KTEVSNSAATPIYK
+45 KTEVSNESATPIYK

-98 YLDNDAF
+98 YLDNDTF

-122 QTKNEDGTV
+122 QTKKEDGTV

-211 PSFDEETKTV
+211 PSFDAETKTV

-289 ASNLLANHDPE
+289 ASNLLASHDPE

-338 SVTYFGELGIAAIKD
+338 SVTYFGELGIASIKD

-494 TSTLTRLKSLAS
+494 TSTLTRLKALAS
-506 FAARNKAVSFSANMM
+506 FAVRNKAVSFSANML

-555 FTDNLV
+555 FADNLV

-582 SNNKGVLWIRS
+582 SNNKGILWIRS

-623 KPIGKSARQASDMF
+623 KPIGKGTRQASDMF
-637 IKAVNEGS
+637 IKTVNEGT
-645 GTVFKAKTLEE
+645 GTVFKSKTLEE
-656 YNVEKFQMEYS
+656 YNVEKFQMEYA

-690 KVSETTTEAI
+690 KISETTTEAI

-722 ATTDSIVADETVGAA
+722 ATTDSIIADETVGAA

-765 SQDASNYVANKVHFD
+765 SQDASNYVANKVHFE
-780 DLTRKKGILEAEK
+780 DLMRKKSILEAEK

-804 EDLSNWL
+804 DDLSNWL
-811 KEFAVTHNDDAM
+811 KDFASTHSDDAI

-862 YYGANDEFYVKT
+862 YYGANDELYVKT

-1013 STTIVK
+1013 STTEVR

-1039 RKLGIAD
+1039 KKLGIAN

-1054 GILDESQTK
+1054 GILDEDQTK
-1063 TVIATFGD
+1063 TVLATFGN
-1071 EAPAYGKCKTNEEL
+1071 EAPAYGKCKTNKEL

-1121 PEYAAWKKEKTAF
+1121 PEYAAWKKEKAAF
-1134 EKEQAKAKKAFD
+1134 EKEQAKAKAAFD

-1246 KYGGKDVENIVSQ
+1246 KYGKDVTKETEDYLAA
-1259 SPVKVLDAGEP
+1259 K
-1270 YERRVKTVKLDYIE
+1270 KLGV
-1284 NDIDASIA
+1284 
-1292 DSVQKLNDAGLHV
+1292 DSV
-1305 NNASSGLVADAPGK
+1305 
-1319 DEWLN
+1319 
-1324 RGAGYIEFDEQAI
+1324 
-1337 SKADYDAIRNAA
+1337 
-1349 NKAGLCIEK
+1349 
-1358 SGISIKGETSF
+1358 T
-1369 SVSMNVTKDGES
+1369 
-1381 ASELYRNAGREMA
+1381 
-1394 KKYGIEYG
+1394 
-1402 PYLDMMRKL
+1402 
-1411 EEKGVLSEAMDFRE
+1411 
-1425 KAFERRL
+1425 
-1432 KEHGGYAFGGD
+1432 
-1443 EAKIKAWNTFF
+1443 
-1454 DELGISSP
+1454 
-1462 KTSISS
+1462 
-1468 TTSSVFEEKGPV
+1468 PV
-1480 IDGHDFRTEDASDG
+1480 ED
-1494 YQKFLHDNTSIKT
+1494 
-1507 HGDSEPVS
+1507 
-1515 KAANIAAEHI
+1515 
-1525 VTPGGF
+1525 
-1531 VDEINQELRSGEL
+1531 
-1544 DIGKVGD
+1544 
-1551 ETSEE
+1551 
-1556 WSRLLDHYINP
+1556 
-1567 DTVALNYYGNGYML
+1567 
-1581 ADEFG
+1581 
-1586 GPIDETDLYNMYRE
+1586 
-1600 LTGKKPAETGIELD
+1600 TGKFK
-1614 IEDRIKLYKAIKE
+1614 KKKFKE
-1627 KLDDNVMDALRTG
+1627 KT
-1640 NRELS
+1640 
-1645 EDTILYR
+1645 
-1652 VLSNEGNFVGKG
+1652 
-1664 DMSWLN
+1664 
-1670 KSEGEYLDK
+1670 
-1679 GFGFV
+1679 
-1684 TLDENKV
+1684 
-1691 LNNATLTNPKGNK
+1691 
-1704 YVLRIHA
+1704 
-1711 PKGTGIF
+1711 
-1718 GFDGSVIVENNSG
+1718 
-1731 AMMFSGANAIVS
+1731 
-1743 SGHRAGGEMALTPGQ
+1743 
-1758 KGKFVKSGEKIGDA
+1758 
-1772 EYVDVYLDGWDR
+1772 
-1784 PIRPVAKI
+1784 
-1792 FDKPAPDEFITE
+1792 FDKPAPDEFIAE
-1804 TSTKVES
+1804 TTTKVDS

-1824 AWNQAVA
+1824 AWNQAVT

-1854 PKKMTEAT
+1854 PKKMTETT
-1862 KKTLTN
+1862 KKTLTD

-1913 LEDAQAMEKAV
+1913 LEDAKAMEKAV

-1998 RAFED
+1998 RVFED

-2011 APNSEGQMNQLGL
+2011 APNSEGQMDQLGL
-2024 KKLMND
+2024 KKLMSD

-2078 ISGNRNIIQVLDA
+2078 ISGNRNIIQVLDT

-2185 GEEGWLKFSEGL
+2185 GEDGWLKFSEGL
-2197 TDSEARLKAT
+2197 TDSETRLKAT

-2212 GKMGAEPFVGNLTSR
+2212 GKMGAEPFAGNLTSR
-2227 QLFRKNAP
+2227 KLFRKNAP
-2235 QEDLAGQIRNEAAEA
+2235 QEGLAGQIRNEAAEA
-2250 YSYLGGY
+2250 YSYLSGY

-2370 TRINASGIAVIAQV
+2370 TRINASGMAVIAQV

-2420 PLPEEIAIFLAPFRQ
+2420 PLPEEIAVFLAPFRQ

-2480 LLSRLGRQIQVLL
+2480 LLSRLGRQVQVLL

-2507 RTGIDPYTGN
+2507 HTGIDPYTGN

-2542 ARGLANISKKF
+2542 ARGLANISKQF

-2591 KNIDG
+2591 KNVDG
-2596 ENIDRTKTAFSPITS
+2596 KNIDRTKTAFSPITS
-2611 AVENAASSVVVED
+2611 AVENAASAVVVED

-2659 IEQMS
+2659 VEQMS
-2664 KLKATD
+2664 KLKTTD

-2686 EIENFRKDALFA
+2686 EIENFRKEALFA

-2779 GEIYTRFNSPVAI
+2779 GEIYTKFNSPVAI
-2792 LNARKS
+2792 LNARES
-2798 VFNGMAENVNA
+2798 VWSSMAENVNA

-2822 KDMFAGYYNAK
+2822 SEMFEGYYKAK
-2833 AQGKAAAKQYKK
+2833 AQGRAAAKQYKK

-2850 VVKAIAPTVNQYG
+2850 IVKAIAPTVYQYG
-2863 ADNVLSNSTVQD
+2863 ADQVLENSTVQD
-2875 YLDRYIFISNPYKT
+2875 YLDNYIFISNPYKT
-2889 GDYLKE
+2889 SDYLKE

>member
-7 NIKDHGLAGGLVE
+7 NIKEHGLVGGLVE
-20 AARDAFG
+20 AARDSFG
-27 KGKYQGA
+27 KGKYQGPA
-34 AQFHVIDENGD
+34 HFYVVDENGD
-45 KTEVSNSAATPIYK
+45 KTEVSNESATPIYK

-98 YLDNDAF
+98 YLDNDTF

-122 QTKNEDGTV
+122 QTKKEDGTV

-211 PSFDEETKTV
+211 PSFDAETKTV

-268 DAEGDEE
+268 DAEGDEG

-289 ASNLLANHDPE
+289 ASNLLASHDPE

-338 SVTYFGELGIAAIKD
+338 SVTYFGELGIASIKD

-370 SGAVTPNNFNEY
+370 SGAVTPSNFNEY

-388 SSTDGSMSEVEK
+388 NSTDGSMSEVEK

-494 TSTLTRLKSLAS
+494 TSTLTRLKALAG
-506 FAARNKAVSFSANMM
+506 FAAHNKMVSFSANML

-555 FTDNLV
+555 FADNLV

-582 SNNKGVLWIRS
+582 SNNKGILWIRS

-623 KPIGKSARQASDMF
+623 KPIGKGTRQASDMF
-637 IKAVNEGS
+637 IKAVNEGT
-645 GTVFKAKTLEE
+645 GTVFKSKTLEE
-656 YNVEKFQMEYS
+656 YNVEKFQMEYA
-667 ATKNIANAKAGDVIV
+667 ATKNIANAKAGDIIV

-707 SNFLNQAARIAEGVK
+707 SNFLNQTARIAEGVK
-722 ATTDSIVADETVGAA
+722 ATTDSIIADETVGAA

-759 AMGKYL
+759 VMGKYL

-780 DLTRKKGILEAEK
+780 DLIRKKGILEAEK
-793 KALSPL
+793 KVLSPL

-811 KEFAVTHNDDAM
+811 KEFATTHSDDAI

-847 GIMTKATYDSLAGTG
+847 GIMSKATYDSLAGTG
-862 YYGANDEFYVKT
+862 YYGANDEFYVRT
-874 VAIPNGKTMEEL
+874 VALPDGKTMEEA
-886 DEEVN
+886 DEKVN
-891 ASIYVETQR
+891 ALVYDATQR

-917 DMHLSNSIDSNY
+917 DMHLSNNIDSNY
-929 LDPVLVNSLTIDNI
+929 LDPVLVNAFTIDNI

-966 DVTGKPVKKRE
+966 DVTGKPIKKRE

-988 AEEAIDSVSLKEL
+988 AEEAIDSVSLSEL

-1013 STTIVK
+1013 STTEVK

-1046 DKQIATNV
+1046 DKQIVTNV
-1054 GILDESQTK
+1054 GILDEAQTK

-1071 EAPAYGKCKTNEEL
+1071 EAPAYGKCKTNKEL
-1085 KAVFEGLSEKQQ
+1085 KATFEGLSEKQQ

-1109 ETKKTVTTQKKN
+1109 ETKKTITTQKKN
-1121 PEYAAWKKEKTAF
+1121 PEYAAWKKEKAAF
-1134 EKEQAKAKKAFD
+1134 EKEQAKAKAAFD
-1146 KEQAKLAKQSTKK
+1146 KEQAKLAKQSAKK

-1193 LSTDDVNAK
+1193 FSTDEVNAK

-1246 KYGGKDVENIVSQ
+1246 KYGKEAAEEAVETPSKIVDAKEYITGNNKYAFIRTPRKNFFIDNVRSKSIFDYRAPSAKDWEDVVGEISAQLTITPVDKTTNNLNKELRESNATVESMLKEKDSSLN
-1259 SPVKVLDAGEP
+1259 
-1270 YERRVKTVKLDYIE
+1270 RMIE
-1284 NDIDASIA
+1284 DSINA
-1292 DSVQKLNDAGLHV
+1292 DSILASFYAWDPYVV
-1305 NNASSGLVADAPGK
+1305 NNGMGTLEYEK
-1319 DEWLN
+1319 
-1324 RGAGYIEFDEQAI
+1324 
-1337 SKADYDAIRNAA
+1337 DAIKMA
-1349 NKAGLCIEK
+1349 NL
-1358 SGISIKGETSF
+1358 
-1369 SVSMNVTKDGES
+1369 
-1381 ASELYRNAGREMA
+1381 
-1394 KKYGIEYG
+1394 
-1402 PYLDMMRKL
+1402 
-1411 EEKGVLSEAMDFRE
+1411 
-1425 KAFERRL
+1425 
-1432 KEHGGYAFGGD
+1432 
-1443 EAKIKAWNTFF
+1443 
-1454 DELGISSP
+1454 
-1462 KTSISS
+1462 
-1468 TTSSVFEEKGPV
+1468 
-1480 IDGHDFRTEDASDG
+1480 
-1494 YQKFLHDNTSIKT
+1494 
-1507 HGDSEPVS
+1507 
-1515 KAANIAAEHI
+1515 
-1525 VTPGGF
+1525 
-1531 VDEINQELRSGEL
+1531 
-1544 DIGKVGD
+1544 
-1551 ETSEE
+1551 
-1556 WSRLLDHYINP
+1556 
-1567 DTVALNYYGNGYML
+1567 
-1581 ADEFG
+1581 
-1586 GPIDETDLYNMYRE
+1586 
-1600 LTGKKPAETGIELD
+1600 LTGKKFAKIADSPTMKEISAAKKEIERIAKKRVAEYIANGTHEL
-1614 IEDRIKLYKAIKE
+1614 K
-1627 KLDDNVMDALRTG
+1627 N
-1640 NRELS
+1640 
-1645 EDTILYR
+1645 DTILYR
-1652 VLSNEGNFVGKG
+1652 LVSSEGNKVNKG
-1664 DMSWLN
+1664 DLSWLKKDSGSFKDN
-1670 KSEGEYLDK
+1670 A
-1679 GFGFV
+1679 FMFV
-1684 TLDENKV
+1684 TMNPDHI
-1691 LNNATLTNPKGNK
+1691 LNSKNLMGSGDR
-1704 YVLRIHA
+1704 YMLRIHA
-1711 PKGTGIF
+1711 PSGTSLFAHTEDIARME
-1718 GFDGSVIVENNSG
+1718 DGLITRLYDGEGS
-1731 AMMFSGANAIVS
+1731 
-1743 SGHRAGGEMALTPGQ
+1743 GGEFILAPNQ

-1772 EYVDVYLDGWDR
+1772 EYVDVYLDGWNR
-1784 PIRPVAKI
+1784 PIRPATKTFEHFDLEKIPIDFKNALDTTPYETTHFNADGTSEKLKNRKEYYNREKAMEVKVISMKPEEYAKTI
-1792 FDKPAPDEFITE
+1792 VDNNDGYHYSSIKAIEGRTSKNGIDMYKKKFENGEKVEVPYIKFDENGKFAGEQEGFHRSFAAGEVGDEEIPVLIVMDSRKGRQPILKYGNDITKEVEDYLAAKKLGAGSVTPVEDAGKLEKKKFEEKTFDKPAPDEFITE

-1824 AWNQAVA
+1824 AWNQAVT

-1839 NKTFIAERVNPAEGG
+1839 NKTFIAERVNPTEGG

-1862 KKTLTN
+1862 KKTLTD

-1878 SPESVSV
+1878 SQESVSV
-1885 EGKTMDDLVEEYT
+1885 KGKTMDDLVEEFT
-1898 KKGNKENAYNEAVKK
+1898 KKGAKENAYNEAVKK

-2197 TDSEARLKAT
+2197 SDSETRLKAT
-2207 ELMTT
+2207 ELLTT

-2370 TRINASGIAVIAQV
+2370 TRINAAGMAVIAQV

-2395 TLKNVPD
+2395 TLKDVPD

-2420 PLPEEIAIFLAPFRQ
+2420 PLPEEIAVFLAPFRQ

-2480 LLSRLGRQIQVLL
+2480 LLSRLGRQVQVLL

-2507 RTGIDPYTGN
+2507 HTGIDPYTGN
-2517 EIDNSYVWYDEDGN
+2517 EIDRSYVWYDEDGN

-2542 ARGLANISKKF
+2542 ARGLAKISKQF
-2553 NWNVSPSMAQALFEE
+2553 NWNISPSMAQSLFEE

-2591 KNIDG
+2591 KNVDG

-2611 AVENAASSVVVED
+2611 AVENAASAVVVED
-2624 YQIKDKYDKDFKAL
+2624 YQIKDKYDKDFKAM

-2644 KKNELLTPGSIYMDT
+2644 KKNELLTPGSTYMDT
-2659 IEQMS
+2659 LEQMS
-2664 KLKATD
+2664 KLKSTD

-2686 EIENFRKDALFA
+2686 EIEDFRKEALFA

-2731 PTSAKDFQDSQSA
+2731 QTSAKDFQDSQSA

-2779 GEIYTRFNSPVAI
+2779 GEIYTKFNSPVAI
-2792 LNARKS
+2792 LNARES
-2798 VFNGMAENVNA
+2798 VWSSMAENVNA

-2822 KDMFAGYYNAK
+2822 SEMFEGYYKAK

-2850 VVKAIAPTVNQYG
+2850 IVKAIAPTVYQYG
-2863 ADNVLSNSTVQD
+2863 ADQVLENSTVQD
-2875 YLDRYIFISNPYKT
+2875 YLDNYIFISNPYKT

>member
-20 AARDAFG
+20 TVRDTFG

-98 YLDNDAF
+98 YLDNDTF

-122 QTKNEDGTV
+122 QTKNADGTV
-131 ENVKFSDLINNYNTA
+131 DNVKFSDLINNYNTA

-211 PSFDEETKTV
+211 PSFDAETKTV

-289 ASNLLANHDPE
+289 ASNLLASHDPE

-338 SVTYFGELGIAAIKD
+338 SVTYFGELGIASIKD

-445 VAAQAGAI
+445 VASQAGAI

-494 TSTLTRLKSLAS
+494 TSTLTRLKALAG
-506 FAARNKAVSFSANMM
+506 FAARNEMVSFSANML

-555 FTDNLV
+555 FADNLV

-582 SNNKGVLWIRS
+582 SNNKGILWIRS

-623 KPIGKSARQASDMF
+623 KPIGKGTRQASDMF
-637 IKAVNEGS
+637 IKTVNEGT
-645 GTVFKAKTLEE
+645 GTVFKSKTLEE
-656 YNVEKFQMEYS
+656 YNVEKFQMEYA

-690 KVSETTTEAI
+690 KISETTTEAI

-722 ATTDSIVADETVGAA
+722 ATTDSIIADETVGAA

-765 SQDASNYVANKVHFD
+765 SQDASNYVANKVHFE
-780 DLTRKKGILEAEK
+780 DLMRKKGILEAEK

-811 KEFAVTHNDDAM
+811 KDFAVTHSDDAI

-917 DMHLSNSIDSNY
+917 DIHLSNSIDSNY

-966 DVTGKPVKKRE
+966 DVTGKPIKKRE

-988 AEEAIDSVSLKEL
+988 AEEAIDSVNLKEL

-1013 STTIVK
+1013 STTEVR

-1028 NKVDKYQEKVN
+1028 RKVDKYQEKVN
-1039 RKLGIAD
+1039 KKLGIAN

-1054 GILDESQTK
+1054 GILDEAQTK
-1063 TVIATFGD
+1063 TVLATFGD
-1071 EAPAYGKCKTNEEL
+1071 EAPAYGKCKTNKEL
-1085 KAVFEGLSEKQQ
+1085 KATFEGLSEKQQ
-1097 EQALKAMGKNPV
+1097 EQALKTMGKNPV
-1109 ETKKTVTTQKKN
+1109 ETKKTITTQKKN
-1121 PEYAAWKKEKTAF
+1121 PEYSVWKKEKAAF
-1134 EKEQAKAKKAFD
+1134 EKEQAKAKAAFD
-1146 KEQAKLAKQSTKK
+1146 KEQAKLAKQSAKK

-1246 KYGGKDVENIVSQ
+1246 KYGGEVVENSAPVAKTSSESTQELYRTKNIYSLSDGENVS
-1259 SPVKVLDAGEP
+1259 
-1270 YERRVKTVKLDYIE
+1270 IE
-1284 NDIDASIA
+1284 ELANHNVPNS
-1292 DSVQKLNDAGLHV
+1292 
-1305 NNASSGLVADAPGK
+1305 
-1319 DEWLN
+1319 
-1324 RGAGYIEFDEQAI
+1324 
-1337 SKADYDAIRNAA
+1337 A
-1349 NKAGLCIEK
+1349 NKAPSYVENAQKPSDYGSPEYTNREK
-1358 SGISIKGETSF
+1358 TFDDLAYEAKVAKDSLDSSIKRR
-1369 SVSMNVTKDGES
+1369 
-1381 ASELYRNAGREMA
+1381 SELKENGWKDDLGRNLTDRPAL
-1394 KKYGIEYG
+1394 
-1402 PYLDMMRKL
+1402 LDANGKVVGYSPSAAEKMDEEITSAYERYNNMLANLR
-1411 EEKGVLSEAMDFRE
+1411 EKG
-1425 KAFERRL
+1425 
-1432 KEHGGYAFGGD
+1432 
-1443 EAKIKAWNTFF
+1443 
-1454 DELGISSP
+1454 
-1462 KTSISS
+1462 
-1468 TTSSVFEEKGPV
+1468 
-1480 IDGHDFRTEDASDG
+1480 
-1494 YQKFLHDNTSIKT
+1494 
-1507 HGDSEPVS
+1507 
-1515 KAANIAAEHI
+1515 
-1525 VTPGGF
+1525 
-1531 VDEINQELRSGEL
+1531 
-1544 DIGKVGD
+1544 
-1551 ETSEE
+1551 
-1556 WSRLLDHYINP
+1556 
-1567 DTVALNYYGNGYML
+1567 
-1581 ADEFG
+1581 
-1586 GPIDETDLYNMYRE
+1586 
-1600 LTGKKPAETGIELD
+1600 
-1614 IEDRIKLYKAIKE
+1614 
-1627 KLDDNVMDALRTG
+1627 
-1640 NRELS
+1640 
-1645 EDTILYR
+1645 
-1652 VLSNEGNFVGKG
+1652 
-1664 DMSWLN
+1664 
-1670 KSEGEYLDK
+1670 
-1679 GFGFV
+1679 
-1684 TLDENKV
+1684 
-1691 LNNATLTNPKGNK
+1691 
-1704 YVLRIHA
+1704 
-1711 PKGTGIF
+1711 
-1718 GFDGSVIVENNSG
+1718 
-1731 AMMFSGANAIVS
+1731 
-1743 SGHRAGGEMALTPGQ
+1743 
-1758 KGKFVKSGEKIGDA
+1758 
-1772 EYVDVYLDGWDR
+1772 
-1784 PIRPVAKI
+1784 
-1792 FDKPAPDEFITE
+1792 PDEFITE

-1824 AWNQAVA
+1824 AWNQAVT

-1839 NKTFIAERVNPAEGG
+1839 NKTFIAERVNPTEGG

-1862 KKTLTN
+1862 KKTLTD

-1898 KKGNKENAYNEAVKK
+1898 KKGAKENAYNEAVKK
-1913 LEDAQAMEKAV
+1913 LEDAKAMEKAV

-2011 APNSEGQMNQLGL
+2011 APNSEGQMDQLGL
-2024 KKLMND
+2024 KKLMSD

-2078 ISGNRNIIQVLDA
+2078 ISGNRNIIQVLDT

-2185 GEEGWLKFSEGL
+2185 GEDGWLKFSEGL
-2197 TDSEARLKAT
+2197 TDSETRLKAT

-2212 GKMGAEPFVGNLTSR
+2212 GKMGAEPFAGNLTSR

-2250 YSYLGGY
+2250 YSYLSGY

-2284 AINNWRETYF
+2284 TINNWRETYF

-2310 ETLSQARA
+2310 ETISQART

-2370 TRINASGIAVIAQV
+2370 TRINAAGMAVIAQV

-2420 PLPEEIAIFLAPFRQ
+2420 PLPEEIAVFLAPFRQ

-2480 LLSRLGRQIQVLL
+2480 LLSRLGRQVQVLL

-2507 RTGIDPYTGN
+2507 HTGIDPYTGN

-2542 ARGLANISKKF
+2542 ARGLANISKQF

-2591 KNIDG
+2591 KNVDG
-2596 ENIDRTKTAFSPITS
+2596 KNIDRTKTAFSPITS
-2611 AVENAASSVVVED
+2611 AVENAASAVVVED

-2659 IEQMS
+2659 VEQMS
-2664 KLKATD
+2664 KLKTTD

-2686 EIENFRKDALFA
+2686 EIENFRKEALFA

-2779 GEIYTRFNSPVAI
+2779 GEIYTKFNSPVAI
-2792 LNARKS
+2792 LNARES
-2798 VFNGMAENVNA
+2798 VWSSMAENVNA

-2822 KDMFAGYYNAK
+2822 SEMFEGYYKAK
-2833 AQGKAAAKQYKK
+2833 AQGRAAAKQYKK

-2850 VVKAIAPTVNQYG
+2850 IVKAIAPTVYQYG
-2863 ADNVLSNSTVQD
+2863 ADQVLENSTVQD
-2875 YLDRYIFISNPYKT
+2875 YLDNYIFISNPYKT

>member
-7 NIKDHGLAGGLVE
+7 NIKDHGLVGGLVE
-20 AARDAFG
+20 ATRDAFG

-98 YLDNDAF
+98 YLDNDTF

-180 TNTINDDD
+180 TNTIGDDD

-211 PSFDEETKTV
+211 PSFDAETKTV

-275 AIATA
+275 AITTA

-289 ASNLLANHDPE
+289 ASNLLASHDPE

-338 SVTYFGELGIAAIKD
+338 SVTYFGELGIASIKD
-353 KSIQMATLQGAV
+353 KTIQMATLQGAV

-445 VAAQAGAI
+445 VASQAGAI

-506 FAARNKAVSFSANMM
+506 FAAHNKAVSFSANML

-555 FTDNLV
+555 FADNFV

-582 SNNKGVLWIRS
+582 SNNKGILWIRS

-623 KPIGKSARQASDMF
+623 KPIGKGARQASDMF

-656 YNVEKFQMEYS
+656 YNVEKFQMEYA

-722 ATTDSIVADETVGAA
+722 ATTDSIIADETVGAA

-765 SQDASNYVANKVHFD
+765 SQDASNYVAHKVHFE
-780 DLTRKKGILEAEK
+780 DLMRKKGILEAEK

-811 KEFAVTHNDDAM
+811 KEFAATHSDDAI

-847 GIMTKATYDSLAGTG
+847 GVMSKATYDSLAGTG
-862 YYGANDEFYVKT
+862 YYGANDEFYVRT
-874 VAIPNGKTMEEL
+874 LALPEGKTMEEA
-886 DEEVN
+886 DEKVN
-891 ASIYVETQR
+891 ALVYDATQR

-917 DMHLSNSIDSNY
+917 DMHLSNNIDSNY
-929 LDPVLVNSLTIDNI
+929 LDPVLVNAFTIDNV

-966 DVTGKPVKKRE
+966 DVTGKPIKKRE

-1013 STTIVK
+1013 STTVVK

-1028 NKVDKYQEKVN
+1028 SKVDKYQEKVN

-1054 GILDESQTK
+1054 GILDEAQTK

-1071 EAPAYGKCKTNEEL
+1071 EAPAYGKCKTNKEL
-1085 KAVFEGLSEKQQ
+1085 KATFEGLSEKQQ

-1134 EKEQAKAKKAFD
+1134 EKEQAKAKAAFD

-1178 AILYD
+1178 AILYV

-1193 LSTDDVNAK
+1193 LSFDDVNAK

-1246 KYGGKDVENIVSQ
+1246 KYGGDVT
-1259 SPVKVLDAGEP
+1259 SPANMAATNSFE
-1270 YERRVKTVKLDYIE
+1270 
-1284 NDIDASIA
+1284 
-1292 DSVQKLNDAGLHV
+1292 H
-1305 NNASSGLVADAPGK
+1305 
-1319 DEWLN
+1319 
-1324 RGAGYIEFDEQAI
+1324 FD
-1337 SKADYDAIRNAA
+1337 
-1349 NKAGLCIEK
+1349 
-1358 SGISIKGETSF
+1358 
-1369 SVSMNVTKDGES
+1369 
-1381 ASELYRNAGREMA
+1381 
-1394 KKYGIEYG
+1394 
-1402 PYLDMMRKL
+1402 L
-1411 EEKGVLSEAMDFRE
+1411 EEIPIDFKNALDTTPYVTTHFNADGTSEKLKNRKEYYNRE
-1425 KAFERRL
+1425 KAMEVKVISMKPEEYAKTIVDNNDGYHYSSIKEIEGRTSKNGIDMYKKKFENGE
-1432 KEHGGYAFGGD
+1432 KVEVPY
-1443 EAKIKAWNTFF
+1443 IKF
-1454 DELGISSP
+1454 DE
-1462 KTSISS
+1462 
-1468 TTSSVFEEKGPV
+1468 
-1480 IDGHDFRTEDASDG
+1480 
-1494 YQKFLHDNTSIKT
+1494 N
-1507 HGDSEPVS
+1507 
-1515 KAANIAAEHI
+1515 
-1525 VTPGGF
+1525 
-1531 VDEINQELRSGEL
+1531 
-1544 DIGKVGD
+1544 
-1551 ETSEE
+1551 
-1556 WSRLLDHYINP
+1556 
-1567 DTVALNYYGNGYML
+1567 
-1581 ADEFG
+1581 
-1586 GPIDETDLYNMYRE
+1586 
-1600 LTGKKPAETGIELD
+1600 
-1614 IEDRIKLYKAIKE
+1614 
-1627 KLDDNVMDALRTG
+1627 
-1640 NRELS
+1640 
-1645 EDTILYR
+1645 
-1652 VLSNEGNFVGKG
+1652 
-1664 DMSWLN
+1664 
-1670 KSEGEYLDK
+1670 
-1679 GFGFV
+1679 
-1684 TLDENKV
+1684 
-1691 LNNATLTNPKGNK
+1691 
-1704 YVLRIHA
+1704 
-1711 PKGTGIF
+1711 
-1718 GFDGSVIVENNSG
+1718 
-1731 AMMFSGANAIVS
+1731 
-1743 SGHRAGGEMALTPGQ
+1743 
-1758 KGKFVKSGEKIGDA
+1758 GKFVGEQEGFQLWHNRI
-1772 EYVDVYLDGWDR
+1772 
-1784 PIRPVAKI
+1784 
-1792 FDKPAPDEFITE
+1792 
-1804 TSTKVES
+1804 S
-1811 SKVKAIDEPGALR
+1811 SID
-1824 AWNQAVA
+1824 
-1831 NTSMVDDL
+1831 
-1839 NKTFIAERVNPAEGG
+1839 GG
-1854 PKKMTEAT
+1854 P
-1862 KKTLTN
+1862 
-1868 AIAEKTKYNF
+1868 
-1878 SPESVSV
+1878 
-1885 EGKTMDDLVEEYT
+1885 
-1898 KKGNKENAYNEAVKK
+1898 
-1913 LEDAQAMEKAV
+1913 
-1924 AEGTDPFS
+1924 
-1932 LSTMEFGESVIEIGA
+1932 
-1947 YRLKNSAVGADL
+1947 
-1959 AKKASEYGI
+1959 
-1968 EDDSIF
+1968 
-1974 EYYVLSSMVE
+1974 
-1984 NAPDGTIRLSKKFK
+1984 
-1998 RAFED
+1998 
-2003 KYEARFLK
+2003 
-2011 APNSEGQMNQLGL
+2011 
-2024 KKLMND
+2024 
-2030 AEEKIERLVVGR
+2030 GR
-2042 WASYQNDLVERGA
+2042 R
-2055 TDLIDTNKYF
+2055 
-2065 DAIEGEMKKIAGD
+2065 
-2078 ISGNRNIIQVLDA
+2078 
-2091 SGEYKY
+2091 
-2097 VEVDPIVADLYRS
+2097 
-2110 RPYNN
+2110 
-2115 RDNDSFI
+2115 
-2122 RKLSRLSRLGKTS
+2122 
-2135 LNPVSVMNQN
+2135 LNPWPG
-2145 FKDAIQSFVMAGWAH
+2145 I
-2160 SVTTYSKEIAE
+2160 
-2171 MFGDQFVNY
+2171 
-2180 LRESM
+2180 
-2185 GEEGWLKFSEGL
+2185 
-2197 TDSEARLKAT
+2197 
-2207 ELMTT
+2207 
-2212 GKMGAEPFVGNLTSR
+2212 VG
-2227 QLFRKNAP
+2227 
-2235 QEDLAGQIRNEAAEA
+2235 
-2250 YSYLGGY
+2250 
-2257 TKKKGL
+2257 
-2263 SAKKNAKK
+2263 
-2271 GLIDAI
+2271 
-2277 EDISPGG
+2277 
-2284 AINNWRETYF
+2284 
-2294 RKANYTSAM
+2294 
-2303 NDALKRG
+2303 
-2310 ETLSQARA
+2310 
-2318 TAEFVSRNAT
+2318 
-2328 TNFRNTF
+2328 
-2335 MWGNILCDNVPF
+2335 
-2347 LSAAINGSASFWRL
+2347 
-2361 FEMDPVGVL
+2361 
-2370 TRINASGIAVIAQV
+2370 
-2384 ISSGQSLEDRN
+2384 
-2395 TLKNVPD
+2395 
-2402 WVKRSGAVFIVN
+2402 
-2414 GSVYTI
+2414 
-2420 PLPEEIAIFLAPFRQ
+2420 
-2435 TAEKML
+2435 
-2441 GSEDRS
+2441 
-2447 WVELLYND
+2447 
-2455 ALEISPI
+2455 
-2462 NLDGFSTDD
+2462 
-2471 QSKLTKNQG
+2471 
-2480 LLSRLGRQIQVLL
+2480 
-2493 SQVSPPIVKTAIMA
+2493 
-2507 RTGIDPYTGN
+2507 
-2517 EIDNSYVWYDEDGN
+2517 
-2531 RQIMDYTTSET
+2531 
-2542 ARGLANISKKF
+2542 
-2553 NWNVSPSMAQALFEE
+2553 
-2568 ALGTGFLQMSDDV
+2568 
-2581 VNLYEAFFSG
+2581 
-2591 KNIDG
+2591 
-2596 ENIDRTKTAFSPITS
+2596 
-2611 AVENAASSVVVED
+2611 
-2624 YQIKDKYDKDFKAL
+2624 
-2638 ITSLER
+2638 
-2644 KKNELLTPGSIYMDT
+2644 
-2659 IEQMS
+2659 
-2664 KLKATD
+2664 
-2670 GNYDTKKQ
+2670 
-2678 NLTQQAMQ
+2678 
-2686 EIENFRKDALFA
+2686 
-2698 VNTYVNHYGSDYD
+2698 
-2711 DKKFASVVALLN
+2711 
-2723 FNNPTGVI
+2723 
-2731 PTSAKDFQDSQSA
+2731 
-2744 YYRGREDAYQTMI
+2744 
-2757 DLGFKSV
+2757 
-2764 NDYSILGIAKRNSQT
+2764 
-2779 GEIYTRFNSPVAI
+2779 
-2792 LNARKS
+2792 
-2798 VFNGMAENVNA
+2798 
-2809 EIAAALEV
+2809 
-2817 AGIDR
+2817 
-2822 KDMFAGYYNAK
+2822 
-2833 AQGKAAAKQYKK
+2833 
-2845 DWNAK
+2845 
-2850 VVKAIAPTVNQYG
+2850 
-2863 ADNVLSNSTVQD
+2863 
-2875 YLDRYIFISNPYKT
+2875 
-2889 GDYLKE
+2889 
-2895 IFEVED
+2895 